1 MNMSLG
7 IGARGSEQHP
17 LRFADYFV
25 ICGLDKDSG
34 LEPDKYFGDSLQC
47 TPLDRAYE
55 GKVLGHYPDSVPW
68 NPFDDHAVCMLCLP
82 SGLRFRTQKHSVEP
96 TFHSFVLT
104 KQDGHRTYGF
114 SLVFYEECRNRK
126 ICIAMHTLQ
135 AMHITELSSGQNGTP
150 PTVRKGQDGHNTR
163 SLPRHFKLSAHSPSA
178 ALGYYDYTKDKL
190 LVTKSISLLCQQ
202 PYLYAAK
209 TFLTNLYKCYLFKNR
224 EDLDEMN
231 LENETSDEIVA
242 RCVPRHPGPGLSLE
256 SYVYNLLHNI
266 PVPLPGKSLKF
277 YVPNDEPAK
286 SPLELVIHQPS
297 PMLELPMLDYPL
309 KDVFTWLGADCLIQL
324 FTCVLLENQVLLRS
338 SDFHK
343 LMAVSECITALLFPF
358 SWQHVYVPILP
369 ASLHHFLDAPV
380 PFIMGLH
387 AHSEGGV
394 LKIASEA
401 NLCYVDIDKQSS
413 QFPEELPV
421 FPHKMQFIT
430 EIRALLNKYKVP
442 HSGKT
447 DNMVINYYNGDIMTS
462 SLTLPG
468 SGFHLPR
475 RKHSLHDVLDWDRP
489 EPPSSQ
495 SDNLQRIVD
504 IVKRSVNV
512 DDIDSMEDTTKEK
525 ILTPQEEYQDTL
537 IFNNAIR
544 EIFLNRFVQMFS
556 SYEHFVIQPSQ
567 DKDEWINNRDSMHV
581 FDKATFLSDQPTQH
595 LPFLSRFLETQMF
608 ASLVD
613 SKVMSTWSEL
623 DYNIKVFDQRISA
636 LKKKVGESIIRSM
649 RYEPCTNIADIQ
661 QILEQRLTNVD
672 FETNPPTE
680 ILPHRAAYFR
690 SFPLLDSVVLN
701 KEPTQSSRR
710 EQTQWKYKMKSM
722 DNGKPATPQES
733 QSPRPQTKLSADMS
747 PALIA
752 QANWTFVE
760 KLLKDCKS
768 KTKRMLV
775 EKMGS
780 EAVALGHGGESLSDV
795 EENTL
800 VASLCDL
807 LERVWSHG
815 LQNKQGKSA
824 LWSHL
829 AMYQEAVEC
838 NDATKS
844 IDPNFLSPAK
854 KSPNKFFGMPHRL
867 ISSLRSKSI
876 IAITSYIKDS
886 LNDKPGIGLPQQDL
900 SNLQLETDVSP
911 TRGADKHKSPG
922 DRKSVGPEHL
932 RPLPDSLIFDIRN
945 VQAMTDIKTHIGYA
959 RAWVRLALEKKL
971 LSRHLK
977 TLLSDTALLRSQY
990 KRSAF
995 LRCEEEKE
1003 QFLYHLL
1010 TLNAVDYFCFTNN
1023 YPTTKL
1029 PYRVVIFPSRK
1040 ASAAT
1045 TSANSWIAISGTLCE
1060 TNPVPIPKG
1069 ALEFV
1074 FHHKNLGVLST
1085 LRIGHDNT
1093 GLSPKWMVEH
1103 VVVRNEVTG
1112 HMFKFPCGRW
1122 LGRGIDDGSTERL
1135 LVGALVPR
1143 SIDSEELM
1151 ESCSTP
1157 PRCRSPSIP
1166 RRPILSQVELQHM
1179 LGEAVNAI
1187 VKYHYRRECQ
1197 DGSLTALLC
1206 GEGGLVPSLEQIFL
1220 FGFKNQRI
1228 FGRNFYVWDYLL
1240 RVKEN
1245 FEISLL
1251 EEMDEYS
1258 QRLNRDRRMYSESS
1272 QRFTIL
1278 RCYCHLIDQINM
1290 FSQTLGK
1297 DGKFQLFVCL
1307 AAREKL
1313 LHPMLR
1319 PMSDA
1324 RSTMDMYEESSFLRN
1339 PTLLTFLIH
1348 ILEPLSEF
1356 HIVLEKSLT
1365 HGISSIC

>member
-1 MNMSLG
+1 MNGSLG
-7 IGARGSEQHP
+7 IMRGPEQHP
-17 LRFADYFV
+17 QRFADYFV

-47 TPLDRAYE
+47 TPLDRAYKS
-55 GKVLGHYPDSVPW
+55 KVLGHYPDSVPW
-68 NPFDDHAVCMLCLP
+68 NPFDEHAVCMLCLP
-82 SGLRFRTQKHSVEP
+82 SGLKFRTQKHSVEP

-104 KQDGHRTYGF
+104 KEDGHRTYGF

-126 ICIAMHTLQ
+126 ICAAMQTLQ

-150 PTVRKGQDGHNTR
+150 PTARKGQDGHNTR

-178 ALGYYDYTKDKL
+178 ALGYYDSTKDKL

-202 PYLYAAK
+202 PYLHAAK
-209 TFLTNLYKCYLFKNR
+209 TFLTNLYK
-224 EDLDEMN
+224 
-231 LENETSDEIVA
+231 
-242 RCVPRHPGPGLSLE
+242 CVPRHPGPGLSLE
-256 SYVYNLLHNI
+256 SYVYNLLYNV

-277 YVPNDEPAK
+277 FVPNDEPAK
-286 SPLELVIHQPS
+286 SPLELVIHQPTPS
-297 PMLELPMLDYPL
+297 QELPMLDYPL
-309 KDVFTWLGADCLIQL
+309 KDMFTWLGADCVIQL

-343 LMAVSECITALLFPF
+343 LMVVSECITALLFPF

-369 ASLHHFLDAPV
+369 ASLYHFLDAPV

-387 AHSEGGV
+387 AQSEGGV

-421 FPHKMQFIT
+421 FPYKMQFID
-430 EIRALLNKYKVP
+430 EIRTLLNKYKVP
-442 HSGKT
+442 LTGKT
-447 DNMVINYYNGDIMTS
+447 DNMVINHYNGDIMTS

-475 RKHSLHDVLDWDRP
+475 RKHSLHDVLDWDRS
-489 EPPSSQ
+489 EPTAQ
-495 SDNLQRIVD
+495 SDTLQRIVD
-504 IVKRSVNV
+504 IVKRTGVNV
-512 DDIDSMEDTTKEK
+512 EDIDSVEDNVKERV
-525 ILTPQEEYQDTL
+525 LSPQEEYQETL
-537 IFNNAIR
+537 MFNNAIR
-544 EIFLNRFVQMFS
+544 EIFLNRFVQIFS

-567 DKDEWINNRDSMHV
+567 DKDEWLNNRDSMHV

-623 DYNIKVFDQRISA
+623 DFNIRVFDQRISF
-636 LKKKVGESIIRSM
+636 LRKKIGEGIIRST
-649 RYEPCTNIADIQ
+649 RYESCTSIEESQ
-661 QILEQRLTNVD
+661 KILEQRLTNVD

-690 SFPLLDSVVLN
+690 SFPLLDSVALN
-701 KEPTQSSRR
+701 KEPAQSRR
-710 EQTQWKYKMKSM
+710 GQTQWKYKMKSIES
-722 DNGKPATPQES
+722 NGKNQVPQET

-829 AMYQEAVEC
+829 TMYQALKVEEC
-838 NDATKS
+838 NDPNKPLDS
-844 IDPNFLSPAK
+844 NFLCPALSWCVERKRFDSK
-854 KSPNKFFGMPHRL
+854 KSPNKFFGLPERL
-867 ISSLRSKSI
+867 ISSLKGKNI
-876 IAITSYIKDS
+876 FEIASYIKENFNVTD
-886 LNDKPGIGLPQQDL
+886 LP
-900 SNLQLETDVSP
+900 NLALEIDSP
-911 TRGADKHKSPG
+911 TRGTDKHKSPG
-922 DRKSVGPEHL
+922 DKKVGPEQL
-932 RPLPDSLIFDIRN
+932 SLLFDIRN

-959 RAWVRLALEKKL
+959 RAWVRLALEKKF
-971 LSRHLK
+971 LSRHLR
-977 TLLSDTALLRSQY
+977 TLLSDNRLLRSQY

-1093 GLSPKWMVEH
+1093 GLSPKWMVEY
-1103 VVVRNEVTG
+1103 VVIRNEVTG
-1112 HMFKFPCGRW
+1112 HTFKFPCGRW
-1122 LGRGIDDGSTERL
+1122 LGKGIDDGSTERL

-1143 SIDSEELM
+1143 NIEELV

-1179 LGEAVNAI
+1179 LGESVNAI
-1187 VKYHYRRECQ
+1187 VKFHYRRECQ

-1206 GEGGLVPSLEQIFL
+1206 GESGLVPSLEQIFL

-1228 FGRNFYVWDYLL
+1228 FGKNFYVWDYLL

-1251 EEMDEYS
+1251 EQMDEYS
-1258 QRLNRDRRMYSESS
+1258 QRLNRDRRIHAENN
-1272 QRFTIL
+1272 QRFATL

-1297 DGKFQLFVCL
+1297 DGKFQLFICL
-1307 AAREKL
+1307 AAREQL
-1313 LHPMLR
+1313 LHSMLR
-1319 PMSDA
+1319 PMSEA
-1324 RSTMDMYEESSFLRN
+1324 RSTADMYEETSFLRN
-1339 PTLLTFLIH
+1339 STLLNFLVH

>member
-1 MNMSLG
+1 MNGSLG
-7 IGARGSEQHP
+7 IMRGPEQHP
-17 LRFADYFV
+17 QRFADYFV

-47 TPLDRAYE
+47 TPLDRAYKS
-55 GKVLGHYPDSVPW
+55 KVLGHYPDSVPW
-68 NPFDDHAVCMLCLP
+68 NPFDEHAVCMLCLP

-104 KQDGHRTYGF
+104 KEDGHRTYGF

-126 ICIAMHTLQ
+126 ICAAMQTLQ

-150 PTVRKGQDGHNTR
+150 PTARKGQDGHNTR
-163 SLPRHFKLSAHSPSA
+163 SLPRHFKLSAHSPGA
-178 ALGYYDYTKDKL
+178 ALGYYDSTKDKL

-202 PYLYAAK
+202 PYLHAAK
-209 TFLTNLYKCYLFKNR
+209 TFLTNLYK
-224 EDLDEMN
+224 
-231 LENETSDEIVA
+231 
-242 RCVPRHPGPGLSLE
+242 CVPRHPGPGLSLE
-256 SYVYNLLHNI
+256 SYVYNLLYNV

-277 YVPNDEPAK
+277 FIPNDEPAK
-286 SPLELVIHQPS
+286 SPLELVIHQPTPS
-297 PMLELPMLDYPL
+297 QELQMLDYPL
-309 KDVFTWLGADCLIQL
+309 KDIFTWLGADCVIQL

-343 LMAVSECITALLFPF
+343 LMVVSECITALLFPF

-387 AHSEGGV
+387 AQSEGGV

-421 FPHKMQFIT
+421 FPHKMQFIA

-442 HSGKT
+442 HAGKT
-447 DNMVINYYNGDIMTS
+447 DNTVINHYNGDIMTS

-468 SGFHLPR
+468 SGCHLPR
-475 RKHSLHDVLDWDRP
+475 RKHSLHDVLDWNRP
-489 EPPSSQ
+489 EPTPQ
-495 SDNLQRIVD
+495 SDTLQRIVD
-504 IVKRSVNV
+504 IAKRTGVNV
-512 DDIDSMEDTTKEK
+512 EDIDSVEDNVKEQ
-525 ILTPQEEYQDTL
+525 ILSPQEEYQEML
-537 IFNNAIR
+537 MFNNAIR
-544 EIFLNRFVQMFS
+544 EIFLNRFVQIFS
-556 SYEHFVIQPSQ
+556 NYEHFVIQPSQ
-567 DKDEWINNRDSMHV
+567 DKDEWLNNRDSMHV

-623 DYNIKVFDQRISA
+623 DFNTRVFDQRIS
-636 LKKKVGESIIRSM
+636 LLRKKVGEGIVRST
-649 RYEPCTNIADIQ
+649 RYEPCTSIEESQ
-661 QILEQRLTNVD
+661 KVLEQRLTNVD

-680 ILPHRAAYFR
+680 IVPHRAAYFR
-690 SFPLLDSVVLN
+690 SFPLLDSVALN
-701 KEPTQSSRR
+701 KEPTQSILRSRR
-710 EQTQWKYKMKSM
+710 GQTQWKYKMKSM
-722 DNGKPATPQES
+722 ESNGKTSVPQET

-829 AMYQEAVEC
+829 AMYQEEEC
-838 NDATKS
+838 NDPSKP
-844 IDPNFLSPAK
+844 IDPNFLSPALAWCVLRK
-854 KSPNKFFGMPHRL
+854 RLDYLPNL
-867 ISSLRSKSI
+867 
-876 IAITSYIKDS
+876 A
-886 LNDKPGIGLPQQDL
+886 
-900 SNLQLETDVSP
+900 LEIDSP
-911 TRGADKHKSPG
+911 TRGTDKHKSPG
-922 DRKSVGPEHL
+922 DRKIGPEHL
-932 RPLPDSLIFDIRN
+932 RPLPNSLLFDIRN

-977 TLLSDTALLRSQY
+977 TLLSDTRLLRSQY

-1112 HMFKFPCGRW
+1112 HTFKFPCGRW

-1143 SIDSEELM
+1143 NIDSEELV

-1166 RRPILSQVELQHM
+1166 RRPIVSQVELQHM
-1179 LGEAVNAI
+1179 LGESVNAI
-1187 VKYHYRRECQ
+1187 VKFHYRRECQ

-1228 FGRNFYVWDYLL
+1228 FGKNFYVWDYLL

-1258 QRLNRDRRMYSESS
+1258 QRLNKDRRIHVENN
-1272 QRFTIL
+1272 QRFTTL
-1278 RCYCHLIDQINM
+1278 RCYCHLIDQINL

-1297 DGKFQLFVCL
+1297 DGKFQLFICL
-1307 AAREKL
+1307 AAREQL
-1313 LHPMLR
+1313 LHSMLR
-1319 PMSDA
+1319 PMSEA
-1324 RSTMDMYEESSFLRN
+1324 RSTADMYEETSFLRN
-1339 PTLLTFLIH
+1339 TTLLNFLIH

>member
-1 MNMSLG
+1 MNGSLG
-7 IGARGSEQHP
+7 IMRGPEQHP
-17 LRFADYFV
+17 QRFADYFV

-47 TPLDRAYE
+47 TPLDRAYKS
-55 GKVLGHYPDSVPW
+55 KVLGHYPDSVPW
-68 NPFDDHAVCMLCLP
+68 NPFDEHAVCMLCLP

-104 KQDGHRTYGF
+104 KEDGHRTYGF

-126 ICIAMHTLQ
+126 ICAAMQTLQ

-150 PTVRKGQDGHNTR
+150 PTARKGQDGHNTR
-163 SLPRHFKLSAHSPSA
+163 SLPRHFKLSAHSPGA
-178 ALGYYDYTKDKL
+178 ALGYYDSTKDKL

-202 PYLYAAK
+202 PYLHAAK
-209 TFLTNLYKCYLFKNR
+209 TFLTNLYK
-224 EDLDEMN
+224 
-231 LENETSDEIVA
+231 
-242 RCVPRHPGPGLSLE
+242 CVPRHPGPGLSLE
-256 SYVYNLLHNI
+256 SYVYNLLYNV

-277 YVPNDEPAK
+277 FIPNDEPAK
-286 SPLELVIHQPS
+286 SPLELVIHQPTPS
-297 PMLELPMLDYPL
+297 QELQMLDYPL
-309 KDVFTWLGADCLIQL
+309 KDIFTWLGADCVIQL

-343 LMAVSECITALLFPF
+343 LMVVSECITALLFPF

-387 AHSEGGV
+387 AQSEGGV

-421 FPHKMQFIT
+421 FPHKMQFIA

-442 HSGKT
+442 HAGKT
-447 DNMVINYYNGDIMTS
+447 DNTVINHYNGDIMTS

-468 SGFHLPR
+468 SGCHLPR
-475 RKHSLHDVLDWDRP
+475 RKHSLHDVLDWNRP
-489 EPPSSQ
+489 EPTSQ
-495 SDNLQRIVD
+495 SDTLQRIVD
-504 IVKRSVNV
+504 IAKRTVNV
-512 DDIDSMEDTTKEK
+512 EDIDSVEDNVKEQ
-525 ILTPQEEYQDTL
+525 ILSPQEEYQEML
-537 IFNNAIR
+537 MFNNAIR
-544 EIFLNRFVQMFS
+544 EIFLNRFVQIFS
-556 SYEHFVIQPSQ
+556 NYEHFVIQPSQ
-567 DKDEWINNRDSMHV
+567 DKDEWLNNRDSMHV

-623 DYNIKVFDQRISA
+623 DFNTRVFDQRIS
-636 LKKKVGESIIRSM
+636 LLRKKVGEGIVRST
-649 RYEPCTNIADIQ
+649 RYEPCTSIEESQ
-661 QILEQRLTNVD
+661 KVLEQRLTNVD

-680 ILPHRAAYFR
+680 IVPHRAAYFR
-690 SFPLLDSVVLN
+690 SFPLLDSVALN

-710 EQTQWKYKMKSM
+710 GQTQWKYKMKSM
-722 DNGKPATPQES
+722 ESNGKTPVPQET

-829 AMYQEAVEC
+829 AMYQEEEC
-838 NDATKS
+838 NDPSKP

-854 KSPNKFFGMPHRL
+854 KSPSSFFGLPERL
-867 ISSLRSKSI
+867 ISSLKGKNI
-876 IAITSYIKDS
+876 FEIASYIKENF
-886 LNDKPGIGLPQQDL
+886 NDLP
-900 SNLQLETDVSP
+900 NLALEIDSP
-911 TRGADKHKSPG
+911 TRGTDKHKSPG
-922 DRKSVGPEHL
+922 DRKIGPEHL
-932 RPLPDSLIFDIRN
+932 RPLPNSLLFDIRN

-977 TLLSDTALLRSQY
+977 TLLSDTRLLSQY

-1112 HMFKFPCGRW
+1112 HTFKFPCGRW

-1143 SIDSEELM
+1143 NIDSEELV

-1166 RRPILSQVELQHM
+1166 RRPIVSQVELQHM
-1179 LGEAVNAI
+1179 LGESVNAI
-1187 VKYHYRRECQ
+1187 VKFHYRRECQ

-1228 FGRNFYVWDYLL
+1228 FGKNFYVWDYLL

-1258 QRLNRDRRMYSESS
+1258 QRLNRDRRIHAENN
-1272 QRFTIL
+1272 QRFTTL
-1278 RCYCHLIDQINM
+1278 RCYCHLIDQINL

-1297 DGKFQLFVCL
+1297 DGKFQLFICL
-1307 AAREKL
+1307 AAREQL
-1313 LHPMLR
+1313 LHSMLR
-1319 PMSDA
+1319 PMSEA
-1324 RSTMDMYEESSFLRN
+1324 RSTADMYEETSFLRN
-1339 PTLLTFLIH
+1339 TTLLNFLIH

>member
-1 MNMSLG
+1 MNGSLG
-7 IGARGSEQHP
+7 IMRGPEQHP
-17 LRFADYFV
+17 QRFADYFV

-47 TPLDRAYE
+47 TPLDRAYKS
-55 GKVLGHYPDSVPW
+55 KVLGHYPDSVPW
-68 NPFDDHAVCMLCLP
+68 NPFDEHAVCMLCLP

-104 KQDGHRTYGF
+104 KEDGHRTYGF

-126 ICIAMHTLQ
+126 ICAAMQTLQ

-150 PTVRKGQDGHNTR
+150 PTARKGQDGHNTR
-163 SLPRHFKLSAHSPSA
+163 SLPRHFKLSAHSPGA
-178 ALGYYDYTKDKL
+178 ALGYYDSTKDKL

-202 PYLYAAK
+202 PYLHAAK
-209 TFLTNLYKCYLFKNR
+209 TFLTNLYK
-224 EDLDEMN
+224 
-231 LENETSDEIVA
+231 
-242 RCVPRHPGPGLSLE
+242 CVPRHPGPGLSLE
-256 SYVYNLLHNI
+256 SYVYNLLYNV

-277 YVPNDEPAK
+277 FIPNDEPAK
-286 SPLELVIHQPS
+286 SPLELVIHQPTPS
-297 PMLELPMLDYPL
+297 QELQMLDYPL
-309 KDVFTWLGADCLIQL
+309 KDIFTWLGADCVIQL

-343 LMAVSECITALLFPF
+343 LMVVSECITALLFPF

-387 AHSEGGV
+387 AQSEGGV

-421 FPHKMQFIT
+421 FPHKMQFIA

-442 HSGKT
+442 HAGKT
-447 DNMVINYYNGDIMTS
+447 DNTVINHYNGDIMTS

-468 SGFHLPR
+468 SGCHLPR
-475 RKHSLHDVLDWDRP
+475 RKHSLHDVLDWNRP
-489 EPPSSQ
+489 EPTSQ
-495 SDNLQRIVD
+495 SDTLQRIVD
-504 IVKRSVNV
+504 IAKRTVNV
-512 DDIDSMEDTTKEK
+512 EDIDSVEDNVKEQ
-525 ILTPQEEYQDTL
+525 ILSPQEEYQEML
-537 IFNNAIR
+537 MFNNAIR
-544 EIFLNRFVQMFS
+544 EIFLNRFVQIFS
-556 SYEHFVIQPSQ
+556 NYEHFVIQPSQ
-567 DKDEWINNRDSMHV
+567 DKDEWLNNRDSMHV

-623 DYNIKVFDQRISA
+623 DFNTRVFDQRIS
-636 LKKKVGESIIRSM
+636 LLRKKVGEGIVRST
-649 RYEPCTNIADIQ
+649 RYEPCTSIEESQ
-661 QILEQRLTNVD
+661 KVLEQRLTNVD

-680 ILPHRAAYFR
+680 IVPHRAAYFR
-690 SFPLLDSVVLN
+690 SFPLLDSVALN
-701 KEPTQSSRR
+701 KEPTQSILRSRR
-710 EQTQWKYKMKSM
+710 GQTQWKYKMKSM
-722 DNGKPATPQES
+722 ESNGKTPVPQET

-829 AMYQEAVEC
+829 AMYQEEEC
-838 NDATKS
+838 NDPSKP

-854 KSPNKFFGMPHRL
+854 KSPSSFFGLPERL
-867 ISSLRSKSI
+867 ISSLKGKNI
-876 IAITSYIKDS
+876 FEIASYIKENF
-886 LNDKPGIGLPQQDL
+886 NDLP
-900 SNLQLETDVSP
+900 NLALEIDSP
-911 TRGADKHKSPG
+911 TRGTDKHKSPG
-922 DRKSVGPEHL
+922 DRKIGPEHL
-932 RPLPDSLIFDIRN
+932 RPLPNSLLFDIRN

-977 TLLSDTALLRSQY
+977 TLLSDTRLLRSQY

-1112 HMFKFPCGRW
+1112 HTFKFPCGRW

-1143 SIDSEELM
+1143 NIDSEELV

-1166 RRPILSQVELQHM
+1166 RRPIVSQVELQHM
-1179 LGEAVNAI
+1179 LGESVNAI
-1187 VKYHYRRECQ
+1187 VKFHYRRECQ

-1228 FGRNFYVWDYLL
+1228 FGKNFYVWDYLL

-1258 QRLNRDRRMYSESS
+1258 QRLNRDRRIHAENN
-1272 QRFTIL
+1272 QRFTTL
-1278 RCYCHLIDQINM
+1278 RCYCHLIDQINL

-1297 DGKFQLFVCL
+1297 DGKFQLFICL
-1307 AAREKL
+1307 AAREQL
-1313 LHPMLR
+1313 LHSMLR
-1319 PMSDA
+1319 PMSEA
-1324 RSTMDMYEESSFLRN
+1324 RSTADMYEETSFLRN
-1339 PTLLTFLIH
+1339 TTLLNFLIH

>member
-1 MNMSLG
+1 MNGSLDM
-7 IGARGSEQHP
+7 IRGPEQHP
-17 LRFADYFV
+17 SRFADYFV
-25 ICGLDKDSG
+25 ICGLDQDSG
-34 LEPDKYFGDSLQC
+34 LEPDRFFGDSLQS
-47 TPLDRAYE
+47 TPLDRAYK
-55 GKVLGHYPDSVPW
+55 GTVLGHYPDSVPW
-68 NPFDDHAVCMLCLP
+68 NHFDKHAVCMLCLP
-82 SGLRFRTQKHSVEP
+82 SGLRFRTQKHSIEP
-96 TFHSFVLT
+96 SFHSFVLT
-104 KQDGHRTYGF
+104 KEDGHRTYGF
-114 SLVFYEECRNRK
+114 SLLFYEECRNKK
-126 ICIAMHTLQ
+126 ICHAMQTLQ
-135 AMHITELSSGQNGTP
+135 SMHITELSSGQNGTP
-150 PTVRKGQDGHNTR
+150 PIPRRGQDGHNTR
-163 SLPRHFKLSAHSPSA
+163 SLPRHFKLSAHSPGA

-202 PYLYAAK
+202 PYLHAAR
-209 TFLTNLYKCYLFKNR
+209 TFLTNLYK
-224 EDLDEMN
+224 
-231 LENETSDEIVA
+231 
-242 RCVPRHPGPGLSLE
+242 CVPRHPGPGLSLE
-256 SYVYNLLHNI
+256 SYVYNLLYNVPI
-266 PVPLPGKSLKF
+266 PLPGKSLKF
-277 YVPNDEPAK
+277 FVPNDEPAK
-286 SPLELVIHQPS
+286 VPLELVIHQPTL
-297 PMLELPMLDYPL
+297 PEELPMLDYPL
-309 KDVFTWLGADCLIQL
+309 KDVFSWLGVDCVIQL
-324 FTCVLLENQVLLRS
+324 FTCLLLENQVLLRS
-338 SDFHK
+338 ADFQK
-343 LMAVSECITALLFPF
+343 LMVVSECITALLFPF

-380 PFIMGLH
+380 PFVMGLH
-387 AHSEGGV
+387 AQSEGGN

-401 NLCYVDIDKQSS
+401 NLCYVDIDKQSI
-413 QFPEELPV
+413 QLPEELPV
-421 FPHKMQFIT
+421 FPHRLQFIT
-430 EIRALLNKYKVP
+430 EIRDLLNKFKVP
-442 HSGKT
+442 HPDKT
-447 DNMVINYYNGDIMTS
+447 DNMAINYFNGDIMTS

-468 SGFHLPR
+468 SGFHHPR

-489 EPPSSQ
+489 DPEPHSET
-495 SDNLQRIVD
+495 LQRIVD
-504 IVKRSVNV
+504 IVKRTGVNLG
-512 DDIDSMEDTTKEK
+512 DIDSVDKTTKEK
-525 ILTPQEEYQDTL
+525 ILTAQEEYHDTL
-537 IFNNAIR
+537 IFNNALR
-544 EIFLNRFVQMFS
+544 EIFLNRFVQIFS

-567 DKDEWINNRDSMHV
+567 DKEEWLCNRDSMHV
-581 FDKATFLSDQPTQH
+581 FDKATFLSDQPAQH
-595 LPFLSRFLETQMF
+595 LPFLSRFLESQMF

-613 SKVMSTWSEL
+613 NKVLAAWSEL
-623 DYNIKVFDQRISA
+623 DPNIRVFDQRISQ
-636 LKKKVGESIIRSM
+636 LKQKVGEGIVRSPC
-649 RYEPCTNIADIQ
+649 YEACQAITATQ
-661 QILEQRLTNVD
+661 KLLEQRLNNV
-672 FETNPPTE
+672 ELEAVPPTE

-690 SFPLLDSVVLN
+690 SFPLLDGVALN

-710 EQTQWKYKMKSM
+710 GQKQWKYKMKMIEAS
-722 DNGKPATPQES
+722 GKLQTPQES
-733 QSPRPQTKLSADMS
+733 QSPRPQTKFSTDMS

-780 EAVALGHGGESLSDV
+780 EAVALGHGGEFLSDV

-829 AMYQEAVEC
+829 TTYQELDEC

-844 IDPNFLSPAK
+844 IDPNFLTPDIVE
-854 KSPNKFFGMPHRL
+854 KSSNKFFGFPDL
-867 ISSLRSKSI
+867 LVSSIKSSNI
-876 IAITSYIKDS
+876 FEIASYLKE
-886 LNDKPGIGLPQQDL
+886 NFNDL
-900 SNLQLETDVSP
+900 SNLALETEVSP
-911 TRGADKHKSPG
+911 TRGRERHKSSG
-922 DRKSVGPEHL
+922 ERKSVGPEHL

-977 TLLSDTALLRSQY
+977 TLLSDTALVRSQY

-1045 TSANSWIAISGTLCE
+1045 TTANSWVAISGTLCE
-1060 TNPVPIPKG
+1060 TNPVSIPKG

-1074 FHHKNLGVLST
+1074 FHHRNLGVLST

-1103 VVVRNEVTG
+1103 IVVRNEVTG
-1112 HMFKFPCGRW
+1112 HTFKFPCGRW
-1122 LGRGIDDGSTERL
+1122 LGKGIDDGSTERL
-1135 LVGALVPR
+1135 LVGALVPK
-1143 SIDSEELM
+1143 SIDNEELV

-1166 RRPILSQVELQHM
+1166 RRITLTHIELQHM

-1187 VKYHYRRECQ
+1187 VKFHYRREPQ

-1206 GEGGLVPSLEQIFL
+1206 GESGLVPSLEQTFL
-1220 FGFKNQRI
+1220 FGFKSQRL
-1228 FGRNFYVWDYLL
+1228 FGKNLYVWDYFV

-1258 QRLNRDRRMYSESS
+1258 QRLSRDRRALTENN
-1272 QRFTIL
+1272 QRFNIL
-1278 RCYCHLIDQINM
+1278 RSYCHLIDQINTC
-1290 FSQTLGK
+1290 SQALGK
-1297 DGKFQLFVCL
+1297 DGKFQLFICL
-1307 AAREKL
+1307 GAREHL
-1313 LHPMLR
+1313 LHRMLS
-1319 PMSDA
+1319 PMSEA
-1324 RSTMDMYEESSFLRN
+1324 RSTVDMYEEISFLRS
-1339 PTLLTFLIH
+1339 PQLLTFLIQ
-1348 ILEPLSEF
+1348 ILEPLDEF

-1365 HGISSIC
+1365 QGISSIC

>member
-1 MNMSLG
+1 MNGSLG
-7 IGARGSEQHP
+7 IMRGPEQHP
-17 LRFADYFV
+17 QRFADYFV

-47 TPLDRAYE
+47 TPLDRAYKS
-55 GKVLGHYPDSVPW
+55 KVLGHYPDSVPW
-68 NPFDDHAVCMLCLP
+68 NPFDEHAVCMLCLP

-104 KQDGHRTYGF
+104 KEDGHRTYGF

-126 ICIAMHTLQ
+126 ICAAMQTLQ

-150 PTVRKGQDGHNTR
+150 PTARKGQDGHNTR
-163 SLPRHFKLSAHSPSA
+163 SLPRHFKLSAHSPGA
-178 ALGYYDYTKDKL
+178 ALGYYDSTKDKL

-202 PYLYAAK
+202 PYLHAAK
-209 TFLTNLYKCYLFKNR
+209 TFLTNLYK
-224 EDLDEMN
+224 
-231 LENETSDEIVA
+231 
-242 RCVPRHPGPGLSLE
+242 CVPRHPGPGLSLE
-256 SYVYNLLHNI
+256 SYVYNLLYNV

-277 YVPNDEPAK
+277 FIPNDEPAK
-286 SPLELVIHQPS
+286 SPLELVIHQPTPS
-297 PMLELPMLDYPL
+297 QELQMLDYPL
-309 KDVFTWLGADCLIQL
+309 KDIFTWLGADCVIQL

-343 LMAVSECITALLFPF
+343 LMVVSECITALLFPF

-387 AHSEGGV
+387 AQSEGGV

-421 FPHKMQFIT
+421 FPHKMQFIA

-442 HSGKT
+442 HTGKT
-447 DNMVINYYNGDIMTS
+447 DNTVINHYNGDIMTS

-468 SGFHLPR
+468 SGCHLPR
-475 RKHSLHDVLDWDRP
+475 RKHSLHDVLDWNRP
-489 EPPSSQ
+489 ETTPQ
-495 SDNLQRIVD
+495 SDTLQRIVD
-504 IVKRSVNV
+504 IAKRTGVNV
-512 DDIDSMEDTTKEK
+512 EDIDSVEDNVKEQ
-525 ILTPQEEYQDTL
+525 ILSPQEEYQEML
-537 IFNNAIR
+537 MFNNAIR
-544 EIFLNRFVQMFS
+544 EIFLNRFVQIFS
-556 SYEHFVIQPSQ
+556 NYEHFVIQPSQ
-567 DKDEWINNRDSMHV
+567 DKDEWLNNRDSMHV

-623 DYNIKVFDQRISA
+623 DFNTRVFDQRIS
-636 LKKKVGESIIRSM
+636 LLRKKVGEGIVRST
-649 RYEPCTNIADIQ
+649 RYEPCTSIEESQ
-661 QILEQRLTNVD
+661 KVLEQRLTNVD

-680 ILPHRAAYFR
+680 IVPHRAAYFR
-690 SFPLLDSVVLN
+690 SFPLLDSVALN

-710 EQTQWKYKMKSM
+710 GQTQWKYKMKSM
-722 DNGKPATPQES
+722 EPNGKTPVPQET

-829 AMYQEAVEC
+829 AMYQEEEC
-838 NDATKS
+838 NDPSKP

-854 KSPNKFFGMPHRL
+854 KSPSSFFGLPERL
-867 ISSLRSKSI
+867 ISSLKGKNI
-876 IAITSYIKDS
+876 FEIASYIKENF
-886 LNDKPGIGLPQQDL
+886 NDLP
-900 SNLQLETDVSP
+900 NLALEIDSP
-911 TRGADKHKSPG
+911 TRGTDKHKSPG
-922 DRKSVGPEHL
+922 DRKIGPEHL
-932 RPLPDSLIFDIRN
+932 RPLPNSLLFDIRN

-977 TLLSDTALLRSQY
+977 TLLSDTRLLRSQY

-1112 HMFKFPCGRW
+1112 HTFKFPCGRW

-1143 SIDSEELM
+1143 NIDSEELV

-1166 RRPILSQVELQHM
+1166 RRPIVSQVELQHM
-1179 LGEAVNAI
+1179 LGESVNAI
-1187 VKYHYRRECQ
+1187 VKFHYRRECQ

-1228 FGRNFYVWDYLL
+1228 FGKNFYVWDYLL

-1258 QRLNRDRRMYSESS
+1258 QRLNKDRRIHVENN
-1272 QRFTIL
+1272 QRFTTL
-1278 RCYCHLIDQINM
+1278 RCYCHLIDQINL

-1297 DGKFQLFVCL
+1297 DGKFQLFICL
-1307 AAREKL
+1307 AAREQL
-1313 LHPMLR
+1313 LHSMLR
-1319 PMSDA
+1319 PMSEA
-1324 RSTMDMYEESSFLRN
+1324 RSTADMYEETSFLRN
-1339 PTLLTFLIH
+1339 TTLLNFLIH

>member
-1 MNMSLG
+1 MNGSLG
-7 IGARGSEQHP
+7 ITRGPEQHP
-17 LRFADYFV
+17 QRFADYFV

-34 LEPDKYFGDSLQC
+34 LEPDRYFGDSLQC
-47 TPLDRAYE
+47 TPLDRAYKS
-55 GKVLGHYPDSVPW
+55 KVLGHYPDSVPW
-68 NPFDDHAVCMLCLP
+68 NPFDEHAVCMLCLP

-104 KQDGHRTYGF
+104 KEDGHRTYGF

-126 ICIAMHTLQ
+126 ICAAMQTLQ

-150 PTVRKGQDGHNTR
+150 PTARKGQDAHNTR

-178 ALGYYDYTKDKL
+178 ALGYYDSTKDKL

-202 PYLYAAK
+202 PYLHAAK
-209 TFLTNLYKCYLFKNR
+209 MFLTNLYK
-224 EDLDEMN
+224 
-231 LENETSDEIVA
+231 
-242 RCVPRHPGPGLSLE
+242 CVPRHPGPGLSLE
-256 SYVYNLLHNI
+256 SYVYSLLYNV

-277 YVPNDEPAK
+277 FVPNDEPAK
-286 SPLELVIHQPS
+286 LPLELVIHQPS
-297 PMLELPMLDYPL
+297 PSLDLPMLDYPL

-338 SDFHK
+338 ADFHK
-343 LMAVSECITALLFPF
+343 LMVVSECITALLFPF

-387 AHSEGGV
+387 AHNEGGA

-430 EIRALLNKYKVP
+430 ELRALLNKYKIP

-489 EPPSSQ
+489 EPGSQ

-504 IVKRSVNV
+504 IVKRTVDV
-512 DDIDSMEDTTKEK
+512 DDIDSTEDTTDK

-567 DKDEWINNRDSMHV
+567 DKDEWITNRDSMHV

-623 DYNIKVFDQRISA
+623 DCNIKVFDQRISA
-636 LKKKVGESIIRSM
+636 LKKKIGESIIRSM
-649 RYEPCTNIADIQ
+649 RYEPCTTIIDTQ
-661 QILEQRLTNVD
+661 QILEQRLINID

-690 SFPLLDSVVLN
+690 SFPLLDNIVLN
-701 KEPTQSSRR
+701 KEPAQSILRSRR
-710 EQTQWKYKMKSM
+710 GQTQWKYKMKSI
-722 DNGKPATPQES
+722 DTNGKPVTPQES

-829 AMYQEAVEC
+829 TMYQESEEC
-838 NDATKS
+838 NDTTKS
-844 IDPNFLSPAK
+844 IDPNFLSPALAWSVLRK
-854 KSPNKFFGMPHRL
+854 RL
-867 ISSLRSKSI
+867 D
-876 IAITSYIKDS
+876 Y
-886 LNDKPGIGLPQQDL
+886 L

-911 TRGADKHKSPG
+911 TRGTDKHKSPG
-922 DRKSVGPEHL
+922 ERKTVGPEHL
-932 RPLPDSLIFDIRN
+932 RPLPESLIFDIRN

-977 TLLSDTALLRSQY
+977 TLLSETALLRSQY

-1074 FHHKNLGVLST
+1074 FQHKNLGVLST

-1143 SIDSEELM
+1143 SIDSEELV

-1228 FGRNFYVWDYLL
+1228 FGRNFYVWDYFL

-1297 DGKFQLFVCL
+1297 DGKFQLFICL
-1307 AAREKL
+1307 AVREQL

-1324 RSTMDMYEESSFLRN
+1324 RSTADMYEENSFLRN

>member
-1 MNMSLG
+1 MNGSLG
-7 IGARGSEQHP
+7 ITRGPEQHP
-17 LRFADYFV
+17 QRFADYFV

-47 TPLDRAYE
+47 TPLDRAYKS
-55 GKVLGHYPDSVPW
+55 KVLGHYPDSVPW
-68 NPFDDHAVCMLCLP
+68 NPFDEHAVCMLCLP

-104 KQDGHRTYGF
+104 KEDGHRTYGF

-126 ICIAMHTLQ
+126 ICAAMQTLQ

-163 SLPRHFKLSAHSPSA
+163 SLPRHFKLSAHSPGA
-178 ALGYYDYTKDKL
+178 ALGYYDSTKDKL

-202 PYLYAAK
+202 PYLHAAK
-209 TFLTNLYKCYLFKNR
+209 TFLTNLYK
-224 EDLDEMN
+224 
-231 LENETSDEIVA
+231 
-242 RCVPRHPGPGLSLE
+242 CVPRHPGPGLSLE
-256 SYVYNLLHNI
+256 SYVYNLLYNI

-277 YVPNDEPAK
+277 FIPNDEPAK

-297 PMLELPMLDYPL
+297 PSLELPMLDYPL

-338 SDFHK
+338 ADFHK
-343 LMAVSECITALLFPF
+343 LMVVSECITALLFPF

-421 FPHKMQFIT
+421 FPHKMQFIA
-430 EIRALLNKYKVP
+430 EIRALLNKYKIP

-468 SGFHLPR
+468 SGFHIPR
-475 RKHSLHDVLDWDRP
+475 RKYSLHDVLDWDRP
-489 EPPSSQ
+489 EPGPQ

-504 IVKRSVNV
+504 IVKRTVNM
-512 DDIDSMEDTTKEK
+512 DDIDPVEDGQYTADK
-525 ILTPQEEYQDTL
+525 ILTPQEEYQETL
-537 IFNNAIR
+537 VFNNAIR

-623 DYNIKVFDQRISA
+623 DCNIKVFDQRISA

-649 RYEPCTNIADIQ
+649 RYEPCTSITDTQ
-661 QILEQRLTNVD
+661 QILEQRLTNID

-680 ILPHRAAYFR
+680 IVPHRAAYFR
-690 SFPLLDSVVLN
+690 SFPLLDNVALN
-701 KEPTQSSRR
+701 KEPAQSILRSRR
-710 EQTQWKYKMKSM
+710 GQTQWKYKMKSI
-722 DNGKPATPQES
+722 DTNGKPPTPQES

-829 AMYQEAVEC
+829 TMYQESEEC

-844 IDPNFLSPAK
+844 IDPNFLSP
-854 KSPNKFFGMPHRL
+854 
-867 ISSLRSKSI
+867 
-876 IAITSYIKDS
+876 
-886 LNDKPGIGLPQQDL
+886 DL

-911 TRGADKHKSPG
+911 TRGTDKHKSPG
-922 DRKSVGPEHL
+922 ERKTIGPEHL

-1112 HMFKFPCGRW
+1112 HTFKFPCGRW

-1143 SIDSEELM
+1143 SIDSEELV

-1228 FGRNFYVWDYLL
+1228 FGRNFYVWDYFL

-1245 FEISLL
+1245 FEIFLL
-1251 EEMDEYS
+1251 EEMNQYS
-1258 QRLNRDRRMYSESS
+1258 HRLNPDKKAYTERS

-1278 RCYCHLIDQINM
+1278 RCYCHLMDQINT

-1297 DGKFQLFVCL
+1297 DGKFQLFICL
-1307 AAREKL
+1307 AAREQL

-1319 PMSDA
+1319 PMSDT
-1324 RSTMDMYEESSFLRN
+1324 RSTADMYEENSFLRN

>member
-1 MNMSLG
+1 MNGGNLG
-7 IGARGSEQHP
+7 IPRGPEQHP
-17 LRFADYFV
+17 QRFADYFV

-47 TPLDRAYE
+47 TPLDRAYKS
-55 GKVLGHYPDSVPW
+55 KVLGHYPDSVPW
-68 NPFDDHAVCMLCLP
+68 NPFDEHAVCMLCLP

-104 KQDGHRTYGF
+104 KEDGHRTYGF
-114 SLVFYEECRNRK
+114 SLVFYEECRNRN
-126 ICIAMHTLQ
+126 ICAAMQTLQ

-150 PTVRKGQDGHNTR
+150 PTARKGQEGGHNTR

-178 ALGYYDYTKDKL
+178 ALAYYDSTKDKL

-202 PYLYAAK
+202 PYLHAARM
-209 TFLTNLYKCYLFKNR
+209 FLTNLYK
-224 EDLDEMN
+224 
-231 LENETSDEIVA
+231 
-242 RCVPRHPGPGLSLE
+242 CVPRHPGPGLSLE
-256 SYVYNLLHNI
+256 SYVYNLLYNV
-266 PVPLPGKSLKF
+266 PVPLAGKSLKF
-277 YVPNDEPAK
+277 FIPNDEPAK
-286 SPLELVIHQPS
+286 APLELVIHQPKPS
-297 PMLELPMLDYPL
+297 RELPLLDYPL
-309 KDVFTWLGADCLIQL
+309 KDVFTWLGADCVIQL

-338 SDFHK
+338 SDFNK
-343 LMAVSECITALLFPF
+343 LMVVSECITALLFPF

-387 AHSEGGV
+387 AQSEGGV

-421 FPHKMQFIT
+421 FPHKMQFIA

-442 HSGKT
+442 LTGKT
-447 DNMVINYYNGDIMTS
+447 DNMLVNYVNGDIMTS

-489 EPPSSQ
+489 DSTQ
-495 SDNLQRIVD
+495 QTDAFQRIVD
-504 IVKRSVNV
+504 IVKRTGVNV
-512 DDIDSMEDTTKEK
+512 DDIDPMEDTSDDK
-525 ILTPQEEYQDTL
+525 ILTPQEEYQETL

-544 EIFLNRFVQMFS
+544 EIFLNRFAQMFCC
-556 SYEHFVIQPSQ
+556 YEHFVIQPNQ
-567 DKDEWINNRDSMHV
+567 NKEEWLNNRDSMHV
-581 FDKATFLSDQPTQH
+581 FDKATFLSDQPAQH

-613 SKVMSTWSEL
+613 SKVMSTWNEL
-623 DYNIKVFDQRISA
+623 DYNIKVFDDRITF
-636 LKKKVGESIIRSM
+636 LRKKVGETIIRST
-649 RYEPCTNIADIQ
+649 RYETCTSISETEKV
-661 QILEQRLTNVD
+661 LEQRLTNVD
-672 FETNPPTE
+672 FETNPPIE
-680 ILPHRAAYFR
+680 IVPHRAAYFR
-690 SFPLLDSVVLN
+690 SFPLLDSVALN
-701 KEPTQSSRR
+701 KEPAQSILRSRKG
-710 EQTQWKYKMKSM
+710 QTQWKYKMKSM
-722 DNGKPATPQES
+722 ESNGKTVAPQES

-780 EAVALGHGGESLSDV
+780 EAFALGHAKESLFGV

-807 LERVWSHG
+807 LERIWSHG

-829 AMYQEAVEC
+829 TTYQESEER
-838 NDATKS
+838 NDTNKT
-844 IDPNFLSPAK
+844 DPNFLSP
-854 KSPNKFFGMPHRL
+854 
-867 ISSLRSKSI
+867 
-876 IAITSYIKDS
+876 
-886 LNDKPGIGLPQQDL
+886 DL
-900 SNLQLETDVSP
+900 SNLALETDVSP
-911 TRGADKHKSPG
+911 TRVTDKHKSPG
-922 DRKSVGPEHL
+922 ERRASGPEHL
-932 RPLPDSLIFDIRN
+932 RPLPESLIFDIRN

-977 TLLSDTALLRSQY
+977 TLLSDTELLRGQY

-1045 TSANSWIAISGTLCE
+1045 TSAHSWIAISGTLCE
-1060 TNPVPIPKG
+1060 TNPVPIPKS

-1093 GLSPKWMVEH
+1093 GPSPRWMVEH

-1112 HMFKFPCGRW
+1112 HTFKFPCGRW
-1122 LGRGIDDGSTERL
+1122 LGKGIDDGSTERL
-1135 LVGALVPR
+1135 LVGALVSR
-1143 SIDSEELM
+1143 SIDNEELV

-1166 RRPILSQVELQHM
+1166 RKPMLSLDELQYI

-1187 VKYHYRRECQ
+1187 VKYHYIRECK
-1197 DGSLTALLC
+1197 DNSLTALIC

-1220 FGFKNQRI
+1220 FGFKSQRI
-1228 FGRNFYVWDYLL
+1228 FGKNLYVWDYFLKV
-1240 RVKEN
+1240 RQD
-1245 FEISLL
+1245 FETSL
-1251 EEMDEYS
+1251 MDEM
-1258 QRLNRDRRMYSESS
+1258 NSS
-1272 QRFTIL
+1272 QKLYWNRKMQSDNDMNIRIL
-1278 RCYCHLIDQINM
+1278 RGYCQLIDKINII
-1290 FSQTLGK
+1290 SQNLGK
-1297 DGKFQLFVCL
+1297 DGKFQLFICL
-1307 AAREKL
+1307 AIREQL
-1313 LHPMLR
+1313 LQRMLR
-1319 PMSDA
+1319 PMSLA
-1324 RSTMDMYEESSFLRN
+1324 YSTADMYDEVSFLRN
-1339 PTLLTFLIH
+1339 PSLLSFLIH
-1348 ILEPLSEF
+1348 ILEPLTAF

-1365 HGISSIC
+1365 YGISSIC

>member
-1 MNMSLG
+1 MNGSLG
-7 IGARGSEQHP
+7 IMRGPEQHP
-17 LRFADYFV
+17 QRFADYFV

-47 TPLDRAYE
+47 TPLDRAYKS
-55 GKVLGHYPDSVPW
+55 KVLGHYPDSVPW
-68 NPFDDHAVCMLCLP
+68 NPFDEHAVCMLCLP

-104 KQDGHRTYGF
+104 KEDGHRTYGF

-126 ICIAMHTLQ
+126 ICAAMQTLQ

-150 PTVRKGQDGHNTR
+150 PTARKGQDGHNTR
-163 SLPRHFKLSAHSPSA
+163 SLPRHFKLSAHSPGA
-178 ALGYYDYTKDKL
+178 ALGYYDSTKDKL

-202 PYLYAAK
+202 PYLHAAK
-209 TFLTNLYKCYLFKNR
+209 TFLTNLYK
-224 EDLDEMN
+224 
-231 LENETSDEIVA
+231 
-242 RCVPRHPGPGLSLE
+242 CVPRHPGPGLSLE
-256 SYVYNLLHNI
+256 SYVYNLLYNV

-277 YVPNDEPAK
+277 FIPNDEPAK
-286 SPLELVIHQPS
+286 SPLELVIHQPTPS
-297 PMLELPMLDYPL
+297 QELQMLDYPL
-309 KDVFTWLGADCLIQL
+309 KDIFTWLGADCVIQL

-343 LMAVSECITALLFPF
+343 LMVVSECITALLFPF

-387 AHSEGGV
+387 AQSEGGV

-421 FPHKMQFIT
+421 FPHKMQFIA

-442 HSGKT
+442 HAGKT
-447 DNMVINYYNGDIMTS
+447 DNTVINHYNGDIMTS

-468 SGFHLPR
+468 SGCHLPR
-475 RKHSLHDVLDWDRP
+475 RKHSLHDVLDWNRP
-489 EPPSSQ
+489 EPTSQ
-495 SDNLQRIVD
+495 SDTLQRIVD
-504 IVKRSVNV
+504 IAKRTVNV
-512 DDIDSMEDTTKEK
+512 EDIDSVEDNVKEQ
-525 ILTPQEEYQDTL
+525 ILSPQEEYQEML
-537 IFNNAIR
+537 MFNNAIR
-544 EIFLNRFVQMFS
+544 EIFLNRFVQIFS
-556 SYEHFVIQPSQ
+556 NYEHFVIQPSQ
-567 DKDEWINNRDSMHV
+567 DKDEWLNNRDSMHV

-623 DYNIKVFDQRISA
+623 DFNTRVFDQRIS
-636 LKKKVGESIIRSM
+636 LLRKKVGEGIVRST
-649 RYEPCTNIADIQ
+649 RYEPCTSIEESQ
-661 QILEQRLTNVD
+661 KVLEQRLTNVD

-680 ILPHRAAYFR
+680 IVPHRAAYFR
-690 SFPLLDSVVLN
+690 SFPLLDSVALN

-710 EQTQWKYKMKSM
+710 GQTQWKYKMKSM
-722 DNGKPATPQES
+722 ESNGKTPVPQET

-829 AMYQEAVEC
+829 AMYQEEEC
-838 NDATKS
+838 NDPSKP
-844 IDPNFLSPAK
+844 IDPNFLSPDL
-854 KSPNKFFGMPHRL
+854 PNL
-867 ISSLRSKSI
+867 
-876 IAITSYIKDS
+876 A
-886 LNDKPGIGLPQQDL
+886 
-900 SNLQLETDVSP
+900 LEIDSP
-911 TRGADKHKSPG
+911 TRGTDKHKSPG
-922 DRKSVGPEHL
+922 DRKIGPEHL
-932 RPLPDSLIFDIRN
+932 RPLPNSLLFDIRN

-977 TLLSDTALLRSQY
+977 TLLSDTRLLRSQY

-1112 HMFKFPCGRW
+1112 HTFKFPCGRW

-1143 SIDSEELM
+1143 NIDSEELV

-1166 RRPILSQVELQHM
+1166 RRPIVSQVELQHM
-1179 LGEAVNAI
+1179 LGESVNAI
-1187 VKYHYRRECQ
+1187 VKFHYRRECQ

-1228 FGRNFYVWDYLL
+1228 FGKNFYVWDYLL

-1258 QRLNRDRRMYSESS
+1258 QRLNRDRRIHAENN
-1272 QRFTIL
+1272 QRFTTL
-1278 RCYCHLIDQINM
+1278 RCYCHLIDQINL

-1297 DGKFQLFVCL
+1297 DGKFQLFICL
-1307 AAREKL
+1307 AAREQL
-1313 LHPMLR
+1313 LHSMLR
-1319 PMSDA
+1319 PMSEA
-1324 RSTMDMYEESSFLRN
+1324 RSTADMYEETSFLRN
-1339 PTLLTFLIH
+1339 TTLLNFLIH

>member
-1 MNMSLG
+1 MNGSLG
-7 IGARGSEQHP
+7 ITRGPEQHP
-17 LRFADYFV
+17 QRFADYFV

-34 LEPDKYFGDSLQC
+34 LEPDRYFGDSLQC
-47 TPLDRAYE
+47 TPLDRAYKS
-55 GKVLGHYPDSVPW
+55 KVLGHYPDSVPW
-68 NPFDDHAVCMLCLP
+68 NPFDEHAVCMLCLP

-104 KQDGHRTYGF
+104 KEDGHRTYGF

-126 ICIAMHTLQ
+126 ICAAMQTLQ

-150 PTVRKGQDGHNTR
+150 PTARKGQDAHNTR

-178 ALGYYDYTKDKL
+178 ALGYYDSTKDKL

-202 PYLYAAK
+202 PYLHAAK
-209 TFLTNLYKCYLFKNR
+209 MFLTNLYK
-224 EDLDEMN
+224 
-231 LENETSDEIVA
+231 
-242 RCVPRHPGPGLSLE
+242 CVPRHPGPGLSLE
-256 SYVYNLLHNI
+256 SYVYSLLYNV

-277 YVPNDEPAK
+277 FVPNDEPAK
-286 SPLELVIHQPS
+286 LPLELVIHQPS
-297 PMLELPMLDYPL
+297 PSLDLPMLDYPL

-338 SDFHK
+338 ADFHK
-343 LMAVSECITALLFPF
+343 LMVVSECITALLFPF

-387 AHSEGGV
+387 AHNEGGA

-430 EIRALLNKYKVP
+430 ELRALLNKYKIP

-489 EPPSSQ
+489 EPGSQ

-504 IVKRSVNV
+504 IVKRTVDV
-512 DDIDSMEDTTKEK
+512 DDIDSTEDTTDK

-567 DKDEWINNRDSMHV
+567 DKDEWITNRDSMHV

-623 DYNIKVFDQRISA
+623 DCNIKVFDQRISA
-636 LKKKVGESIIRSM
+636 LKKKIGESIIRSM
-649 RYEPCTNIADIQ
+649 RYEPCTTIIDTQ
-661 QILEQRLTNVD
+661 QILEQRLINID

-690 SFPLLDSVVLN
+690 SFPLLDNIVLN
-701 KEPTQSSRR
+701 KEPAQSSRR
-710 EQTQWKYKMKSM
+710 GQTQWKYKMKSI
-722 DNGKPATPQES
+722 DTNGKPVTPQES

-829 AMYQEAVEC
+829 TMYQESEEC
-838 NDATKS
+838 NDTTKS
-844 IDPNFLSPAK
+844 IDPNFLSPALAWSVLRK
-854 KSPNKFFGMPHRL
+854 RL
-867 ISSLRSKSI
+867 D
-876 IAITSYIKDS
+876 Y
-886 LNDKPGIGLPQQDL
+886 L

-911 TRGADKHKSPG
+911 TRGTDKHKSPG
-922 DRKSVGPEHL
+922 ERKTVGPEHL
-932 RPLPDSLIFDIRN
+932 RPLPESLIFDIRN

-977 TLLSDTALLRSQY
+977 TLLSETALLRSQY

-1074 FHHKNLGVLST
+1074 FQHKNLGVLST

-1143 SIDSEELM
+1143 SIDSEELV

-1228 FGRNFYVWDYLL
+1228 FGRNFYVWDYFL

-1297 DGKFQLFVCL
+1297 DGKFQLFICL
-1307 AAREKL
+1307 AVREQL

-1324 RSTMDMYEESSFLRN
+1324 RSTADMYEENSFLRN

>member
-1 MNMSLG
+1 MNGSLG
-7 IGARGSEQHP
+7 IMRGPEQHP
-17 LRFADYFV
+17 QRFADYFV

-47 TPLDRAYE
+47 TPLDRAYKS
-55 GKVLGHYPDSVPW
+55 KVLGHYPDSVPW
-68 NPFDDHAVCMLCLP
+68 NPFDEHAVCMLCLP

-104 KQDGHRTYGF
+104 KEDGHRTYGF

-126 ICIAMHTLQ
+126 ICAAMQTLQ

-150 PTVRKGQDGHNTR
+150 PTARKGQDGHNTR
-163 SLPRHFKLSAHSPSA
+163 SLPRHFKLSAHSPGA
-178 ALGYYDYTKDKL
+178 ALGYYDSTKDKL

-202 PYLYAAK
+202 PYLHAAK
-209 TFLTNLYKCYLFKNR
+209 TFLTNLYK
-224 EDLDEMN
+224 
-231 LENETSDEIVA
+231 
-242 RCVPRHPGPGLSLE
+242 CVPRHPGPGLSLE
-256 SYVYNLLHNI
+256 SYVYNLLYNV

-277 YVPNDEPAK
+277 FIPNDEPAK
-286 SPLELVIHQPS
+286 SPLELVIHQPTPS
-297 PMLELPMLDYPL
+297 QELQMLDYPL
-309 KDVFTWLGADCLIQL
+309 KDIFAWLGADCVIQL

-343 LMAVSECITALLFPF
+343 LMVVSECITALLFPF

-387 AHSEGGV
+387 AQSEGGV

-421 FPHKMQFIT
+421 FPHKMQFIA

-442 HSGKT
+442 HAGKT
-447 DNMVINYYNGDIMTS
+447 DNTVINHYNGDIMTS

-468 SGFHLPR
+468 SGCHLPR
-475 RKHSLHDVLDWDRP
+475 RKHSLHDVLDWNRP
-489 EPPSSQ
+489 EPTSQ
-495 SDNLQRIVD
+495 SDTLQRIVD
-504 IVKRSVNV
+504 IAKRTVNV
-512 DDIDSMEDTTKEK
+512 EDIDSVEDNVKEQ
-525 ILTPQEEYQDTL
+525 ILSPQEEYQEML
-537 IFNNAIR
+537 MFNNAIR
-544 EIFLNRFVQMFS
+544 EIFLNRFVQIFS
-556 SYEHFVIQPSQ
+556 NYEHFVIQPSQ
-567 DKDEWINNRDSMHV
+567 DKDEWLNNRDSMHV

-623 DYNIKVFDQRISA
+623 DFNTRVFDQRIS
-636 LKKKVGESIIRSM
+636 LLRKKVGEGIVRST
-649 RYEPCTNIADIQ
+649 RYEPCTSIEESQ
-661 QILEQRLTNVD
+661 KVLEQRLTNVD

-680 ILPHRAAYFR
+680 IVPHRAAYFR
-690 SFPLLDSVVLN
+690 SFPLLDSVALN

-710 EQTQWKYKMKSM
+710 GQTQWKYKMKSM
-722 DNGKPATPQES
+722 ESNGKTPVPQET

-829 AMYQEAVEC
+829 AMYQEEEC
-838 NDATKS
+838 NDPSKP

-854 KSPNKFFGMPHRL
+854 KSPSSFFGLPERL
-867 ISSLRSKSI
+867 ISSLKGKNI
-876 IAITSYIKDS
+876 FEIASYIKENF
-886 LNDKPGIGLPQQDL
+886 NDLP
-900 SNLQLETDVSP
+900 NLALEIDSP
-911 TRGADKHKSPG
+911 TRGTDKHKSPG
-922 DRKSVGPEHL
+922 DRKIGPEHL
-932 RPLPDSLIFDIRN
+932 RPLPNSLLFDIRN

-977 TLLSDTALLRSQY
+977 TLLSDTRLLRSQY

-1112 HMFKFPCGRW
+1112 HTFKFPCGRW

-1143 SIDSEELM
+1143 NIDSEELV

-1166 RRPILSQVELQHM
+1166 RRPIVSQVELQHM
-1179 LGEAVNAI
+1179 LGESVNAI
-1187 VKYHYRRECQ
+1187 VKFHYRRECQ

-1228 FGRNFYVWDYLL
+1228 FGKNFYVWDYLL

-1258 QRLNRDRRMYSESS
+1258 QRLNRDRRIHAENN
-1272 QRFTIL
+1272 QRFTTL
-1278 RCYCHLIDQINM
+1278 RCYCHLIDQINL

-1297 DGKFQLFVCL
+1297 DGKFQLFICL
-1307 AAREKL
+1307 AAREQL
-1313 LHPMLR
+1313 LHSMLR
-1319 PMSDA
+1319 PMSEA
-1324 RSTMDMYEESSFLRN
+1324 RSTADMYEETSFLRN
-1339 PTLLTFLIH
+1339 TTLLNFLIH

>member
-1 MNMSLG
+1 MNGSLG
-7 IGARGSEQHP
+7 ITRGPEQHP
-17 LRFADYFV
+17 QRFADYFV

-34 LEPDKYFGDSLQC
+34 LEPDRYFGDSLQC
-47 TPLDRAYE
+47 TPLDRAYKS
-55 GKVLGHYPDSVPW
+55 KVLGHYPDSVPW
-68 NPFDDHAVCMLCLP
+68 NPFDEHAVCMLCLP

-104 KQDGHRTYGF
+104 KEDGHRTYGF

-126 ICIAMHTLQ
+126 ICAAMQTLQ

-150 PTVRKGQDGHNTR
+150 PTARKGQDAHNTR

-178 ALGYYDYTKDKL
+178 ALGYYDSTKDKL

-202 PYLYAAK
+202 PYLHAAK
-209 TFLTNLYKCYLFKNR
+209 MFLTNLYK
-224 EDLDEMN
+224 
-231 LENETSDEIVA
+231 
-242 RCVPRHPGPGLSLE
+242 CVPRHPGPGLSLE
-256 SYVYNLLHNI
+256 SYVYSLLYNV

-277 YVPNDEPAK
+277 FVPNDEPAK
-286 SPLELVIHQPS
+286 LPLELVIHQPS
-297 PMLELPMLDYPL
+297 PSLDLPMLDYPL

-338 SDFHK
+338 ADFHK
-343 LMAVSECITALLFPF
+343 LMVVSECITALLFPF

-387 AHSEGGV
+387 AHNEGGA

-430 EIRALLNKYKVP
+430 ELRALLNKYKIP

-489 EPPSSQ
+489 EPGSQ

-504 IVKRSVNV
+504 IVKRTVDV
-512 DDIDSMEDTTKEK
+512 DDIDSTEDTTDK

-567 DKDEWINNRDSMHV
+567 DKDEWITNRDSMHV

-623 DYNIKVFDQRISA
+623 DCNIKVFDQRISA
-636 LKKKVGESIIRSM
+636 LKKKIGESIIRSM
-649 RYEPCTNIADIQ
+649 RYEPCTTIIDTQ
-661 QILEQRLTNVD
+661 QILEQRLINID

-690 SFPLLDSVVLN
+690 SFPLLDNIVLN
-701 KEPTQSSRR
+701 KEPAQSRR
-710 EQTQWKYKMKSM
+710 GQTQWKYKMKSI
-722 DNGKPATPQES
+722 DTNGKPVTPQES

-829 AMYQEAVEC
+829 TMYQESEEC
-838 NDATKS
+838 NDTTKS

-854 KSPNKFFGMPHRL
+854 KSPNKFFGIPDRL
-867 ISSLRSKSI
+867 VSSLRGKSI
-876 IAITSYIKDS
+876 IEIASYIKD
-886 LNDKPGIGLPQQDL
+886 NFNDL

-911 TRGADKHKSPG
+911 TRGTDKHKSPG
-922 DRKSVGPEHL
+922 ERKTVGPEHL
-932 RPLPDSLIFDIRN
+932 RPLPESLIFDIRN

-977 TLLSDTALLRSQY
+977 TLLSETALLRSQY

-1074 FHHKNLGVLST
+1074 FQHKNLGVLST

-1143 SIDSEELM
+1143 SIDSEELV

-1228 FGRNFYVWDYLL
+1228 FGRNFYVWDYFL

-1297 DGKFQLFVCL
+1297 DGKFQLFICL
-1307 AAREKL
+1307 AVREQL

-1324 RSTMDMYEESSFLRN
+1324 RSTADMYEENSFLRN

>member
-1 MNMSLG
+1 M
-7 IGARGSEQHP
+7 RGPEQHP
-17 LRFADYFV
+17 QRFADYFV

-47 TPLDRAYE
+47 TPLDRAYKS
-55 GKVLGHYPDSVPW
+55 KVLGHYPDSVPW
-68 NPFDDHAVCMLCLP
+68 NPFDEHAVCMLCLP

-104 KQDGHRTYGF
+104 KEDGHRTYGF

-126 ICIAMHTLQ
+126 ICAAMQTLQ

-150 PTVRKGQDGHNTR
+150 PTARKGQDGHNTR
-163 SLPRHFKLSAHSPSA
+163 SLPRHFKLSAHSPGA
-178 ALGYYDYTKDKL
+178 ALGYYDSTKDKL

-202 PYLYAAK
+202 PYLHAAK
-209 TFLTNLYKCYLFKNR
+209 TFLTNLYK
-224 EDLDEMN
+224 
-231 LENETSDEIVA
+231 
-242 RCVPRHPGPGLSLE
+242 CVPRHPGPGLSLE
-256 SYVYNLLHNI
+256 SYVYNLLYNV

-277 YVPNDEPAK
+277 FIPNDEPAK
-286 SPLELVIHQPS
+286 SPLELVIHQPTPS
-297 PMLELPMLDYPL
+297 QELQMLDYPL
-309 KDVFTWLGADCLIQL
+309 KDIFAWLGADCVIQL

-343 LMAVSECITALLFPF
+343 LMVVSECITALLFPF

-387 AHSEGGV
+387 AQSEGGV

-421 FPHKMQFIT
+421 FPHKMQFIA

-442 HSGKT
+442 HTGKT
-447 DNMVINYYNGDIMTS
+447 DNTVINHYNGDIMTS

-468 SGFHLPR
+468 SGCHLPR
-475 RKHSLHDVLDWDRP
+475 RKHSLHDVLDWNRP
-489 EPPSSQ
+489 ETTPQ
-495 SDNLQRIVD
+495 SDTLQRIVD
-504 IVKRSVNV
+504 IAKRTGVNV
-512 DDIDSMEDTTKEK
+512 EDIDSVEDNVKEQ
-525 ILTPQEEYQDTL
+525 ILSPQEEYQEML
-537 IFNNAIR
+537 MFNNAIR
-544 EIFLNRFVQMFS
+544 EIFLSRFVQIFS
-556 SYEHFVIQPSQ
+556 NYEHFVIQPSQ
-567 DKDEWINNRDSMHV
+567 DKDEWLNNRDSMHV

-623 DYNIKVFDQRISA
+623 DFNTRVFDQRIS
-636 LKKKVGESIIRSM
+636 LLRKKVGEGIVRST
-649 RYEPCTNIADIQ
+649 RYEPCTSIEESQ
-661 QILEQRLTNVD
+661 KVLEQRLTNVD

-680 ILPHRAAYFR
+680 IVPHRAAYFR
-690 SFPLLDSVVLN
+690 SFPLLDSVALN

-710 EQTQWKYKMKSM
+710 GQTQWKYKMKSM
-722 DNGKPATPQES
+722 ESNGKTPVPQET

-829 AMYQEAVEC
+829 AMYQEEEC
-838 NDATKS
+838 NDPSKPL
-844 IDPNFLSPAK
+844 DPNFLSPDL
-854 KSPNKFFGMPHRL
+854 PNL
-867 ISSLRSKSI
+867 
-876 IAITSYIKDS
+876 A
-886 LNDKPGIGLPQQDL
+886 
-900 SNLQLETDVSP
+900 LEIDSP
-911 TRGADKHKSPG
+911 TRGTDKHKSPG
-922 DRKSVGPEHL
+922 DRKIGPEHL
-932 RPLPDSLIFDIRN
+932 RPLPNSLLFDIRN

-977 TLLSDTALLRSQY
+977 TLLSDTRLLRSQY

-1112 HMFKFPCGRW
+1112 HTFKFPCGRW

-1135 LVGALVPR
+1135 LVGALVPHN
-1143 SIDSEELM
+1143 IDSEELV

-1166 RRPILSQVELQHM
+1166 RRPIVSQVELQHM
-1179 LGEAVNAI
+1179 LGESVNAI
-1187 VKYHYRRECQ
+1187 VKFHYRRECQ

-1228 FGRNFYVWDYLL
+1228 FGKNFYVWDYLL

-1258 QRLNRDRRMYSESS
+1258 QRLNKDRRIHVENN
-1272 QRFTIL
+1272 QRFTTL
-1278 RCYCHLIDQINM
+1278 RCYCHLIDQINL

-1297 DGKFQLFVCL
+1297 DGKFQLFICL
-1307 AAREKL
+1307 AAREQL
-1313 LHPMLR
+1313 LHSMLR
-1319 PMSDA
+1319 PMSEA
-1324 RSTMDMYEESSFLRN
+1324 RSTADMYEETSFLRN
-1339 PTLLTFLIH
+1339 TTLLNFLIH

>member
-1 MNMSLG
+1 MNGSLG
-7 IGARGSEQHP
+7 IPRGPEQHP
-17 LRFADYFV
+17 QRFADYFV

-47 TPLDRAYE
+47 TPLDRAYKS
-55 GKVLGHYPDSVPW
+55 KVLGHYPDSVPW
-68 NPFDDHAVCMLCLP
+68 NPFDEHAVCMLCLP

-104 KQDGHRTYGF
+104 KEDGHRTYGF

-126 ICIAMHTLQ
+126 ICAAMQTLQ

-150 PTVRKGQDGHNTR
+150 PTARKGQEGHNTR

-178 ALGYYDYTKDKL
+178 ALAYYDSTKDKL

-202 PYLYAAK
+202 PYLHAAR
-209 TFLTNLYKCYLFKNR
+209 TFLTNLYK
-224 EDLDEMN
+224 
-231 LENETSDEIVA
+231 
-242 RCVPRHPGPGLSLE
+242 CVPRHPGPGLSLE
-256 SYVYNLLHNI
+256 SYVYNLLYNV

-277 YVPNDEPAK
+277 FIPNDEPAK
-286 SPLELVIHQPS
+286 VPLELVIHQPMPS
-297 PMLELPMLDYPL
+297 QELPMLDYPL
-309 KDVFTWLGADCLIQL
+309 KDVFTWLGADCVIQL

-338 SDFHK
+338 SDFNK
-343 LMAVSECITALLFPF
+343 LMVVSECITALLFPF

-387 AHSEGGV
+387 AQSEGGV

-421 FPHKMQFIT
+421 FPHKMQFIA

-442 HSGKT
+442 QTGKT
-447 DNMVINYYNGDIMTS
+447 DNMFVNYVNGDIMTS

-489 EPPSSQ
+489 DSAPQ
-495 SDNLQRIVD
+495 TDAFQRIVD
-504 IVKRSVNV
+504 IVKRTGVNV
-512 DDIDSMEDTTKEK
+512 DDIDSVEDTINEK
-525 ILTPQEEYQDTL
+525 ILTPQEEYQETL

-544 EIFLNRFVQMFS
+544 EIFLNRFVQMFC

-567 DKDEWINNRDSMHV
+567 DKDEWLNNRDSMHV
-581 FDKATFLSDQPTQH
+581 FDKATFLSDQPAQH

-623 DYNIKVFDQRISA
+623 DYNIKVFDDRITF
-636 LKKKVGESIIRSM
+636 LKKKVGETIIRST
-649 RYEPCTNIADIQ
+649 RYETCTSMTETQ
-661 QILEQRLTNVD
+661 KVLEQRLTNVD

-680 ILPHRAAYFR
+680 IVPHRAAYFR
-690 SFPLLDSVVLN
+690 SFPLLDTVALN
-701 KEPTQSSRR
+701 KEPAQSSRKG
-710 EQTQWKYKMKSM
+710 QTQWKYKMKSI
-722 DNGKPATPQES
+722 DSNGKTTVPQES

-780 EAVALGHGGESLSDV
+780 EAVALGHASESLSDV

-807 LERVWSHG
+807 LERIWSHG

-824 LWSHL
+824 LWSYL
-829 AMYQEAVEC
+829 TMYQELEEC
-838 NDATKS
+838 NDTTKT
-844 IDPNFLSPAK
+844 IDPNFLSPVPK
-854 KSPNKFFGMPHRL
+854 KSPNKLFGLPDRL
-867 ISSLRSKSI
+867 IASLKSRNI
-876 IAITSYIKDS
+876 FEITSYIKE
-886 LNDKPGIGLPQQDL
+886 NFNDL
-900 SNLQLETDVSP
+900 SNLALETDVSP
-911 TRGADKHKSPG
+911 TRGTDKHKSPG
-922 DRKSVGPEHL
+922 ERRAIGPEHL
-932 RPLPDSLIFDIRN
+932 RPLPESLIFDIRN
-945 VQAMTDIKTHIGYA
+945 IQAMTDIKTHIGYA

-1112 HMFKFPCGRW
+1112 HTFKFPCGRW

-1143 SIDSEELM
+1143 SIDNEELV

-1166 RRPILSQVELQHM
+1166 RRPILSEVELQHM

-1197 DGSLTALLC
+1197 DSSLTALLC
-1206 GEGGLVPSLEQIFL
+1206 GESGLVPSLEQIFL

-1251 EEMDEYS
+1251 GQMDEYS
-1258 QRLNRDRRMYSESS
+1258 KRLNRSRMIHFDSN

-1278 RCYCHLIDQINM
+1278 RCYCHLIDQINI

-1297 DGKFQLFVCL
+1297 DGKFQLFICL
-1307 AAREKL
+1307 AAREQL
-1313 LHPMLR
+1313 LHSMLR
-1319 PMSDA
+1319 PMSEA
-1324 RSTMDMYEESSFLRN
+1324 RSTADMYEENSFLRN
-1339 PTLLTFLIH
+1339 PTLLSFLIH
-1348 ILEPLSEF
+1348 ILEPLSDF

>member
-1 MNMSLG
+1 MNGSLG
-7 IGARGSEQHP
+7 IMRGPEQHP
-17 LRFADYFV
+17 QRFADYFV

-47 TPLDRAYE
+47 TPLDRAYKS
-55 GKVLGHYPDSVPW
+55 KVLGHYPDSVPW
-68 NPFDDHAVCMLCLP
+68 NPFDEHAVCMLCLP
-82 SGLRFRTQKHSVEP
+82 SGLKFRTQKHSVEP

-104 KQDGHRTYGF
+104 KEDGHRTYGF

-126 ICIAMHTLQ
+126 ICAAMQTLQ

-150 PTVRKGQDGHNTR
+150 PTARKGQDGHNTR
-163 SLPRHFKLSAHSPSA
+163 SLPRHFKLSAHSPGA
-178 ALGYYDYTKDKL
+178 ALGYYDSTKDKL

-209 TFLTNLYKCYLFKNR
+209 TFLTNLYKC
-224 EDLDEMN
+224 
-231 LENETSDEIVA
+231 
-242 RCVPRHPGPGLSLE
+242 VPRHPGPGLSLE
-256 SYVYNLLHNI
+256 SYVYNLLYNV

-277 YVPNDEPAK
+277 FIPNDEPAK
-286 SPLELVIHQPS
+286 PPLELVIHQPMPS
-297 PMLELPMLDYPL
+297 QELPMLDYPL
-309 KDVFTWLGADCLIQL
+309 KDMFTWLGADCVIQL

-343 LMAVSECITALLFPF
+343 LMVVSECITALLYPF

-421 FPHKMQFIT
+421 FPHKMQFIA

-442 HSGKT
+442 HTGKT
-447 DNMVINYYNGDIMTS
+447 DNMVINHYNGDIMTS

-489 EPPSSQ
+489 EPSPPS
-495 SDNLQRIVD
+495 DTLQRIVD
-504 IVKRSVNV
+504 IAKRTGVNV
-512 DDIDSMEDTTKEK
+512 EDIDSIEDNNVKERV
-525 ILTPQEEYQDTL
+525 LSPQEEYQETL
-537 IFNNAIR
+537 MFNNAIR
-544 EIFLNRFVQMFS
+544 EIFLNRFVQIFS

-567 DKDEWINNRDSMHV
+567 DKDEWLNNRDSMHV

-623 DYNIKVFDQRISA
+623 DFNIRVFDQRIS
-636 LKKKVGESIIRSM
+636 LLRKKVGEGIIRST
-649 RYEPCTNIADIQ
+649 RYEPCTSIDESQ
-661 QILEQRLTNVD
+661 KILEQRLTNVD

-680 ILPHRAAYFR
+680 IVPHRAAYFR
-690 SFPLLDSVVLN
+690 SFPLLDSVALN
-701 KEPTQSSRR
+701 KEPAQSRR
-710 EQTQWKYKMKSM
+710 GQTQWKYKMKSM
-722 DNGKPATPQES
+722 ESNGKTPAPQET

-829 AMYQEAVEC
+829 TMYQAVEEC
-838 NDATKS
+838 NDPDKS
-844 IDPNFLSPAK
+844 LHSNFLSPDI
-854 KSPNKFFGMPHRL
+854 PNL
-867 ISSLRSKSI
+867 
-876 IAITSYIKDS
+876 A
-886 LNDKPGIGLPQQDL
+886 
-900 SNLQLETDVSP
+900 LEIDSP
-911 TRGADKHKSPG
+911 TRGTDKHKSPG
-922 DRKSVGPEHL
+922 DRKIGPEHL
-932 RPLPDSLIFDIRN
+932 RPLPDSLLFDIRN

-977 TLLSDTALLRSQY
+977 TLLSDTGLLKSQY

-1112 HMFKFPCGRW
+1112 HTFKFPCGRW

-1135 LVGALVPR
+1135 LVGALVPH
-1143 SIDSEELM
+1143 SIDSEELV

-1179 LGEAVNAI
+1179 LGESVNAI
-1187 VKYHYRRECQ
+1187 VKFHYRRECQ

-1258 QRLNRDRRMYSESS
+1258 QRLNRDRRIHAENNR
-1272 QRFTIL
+1272 RFATL

-1297 DGKFQLFVCL
+1297 DGKFQLFICL
-1307 AAREKL
+1307 ATREQL
-1313 LHPMLR
+1313 LHSMLR
-1319 PMSDA
+1319 PMSEA
-1324 RSTMDMYEESSFLRN
+1324 RSTADMYEETSFLRN
-1339 PTLLTFLIH
+1339 CTLLNFLVH

>member
-1 MNMSLG
+1 MNGSLG
-7 IGARGSEQHP
+7 IARGSEQHP
-17 LRFADYFV
+17 QRFADYFV

-47 TPLDRAYE
+47 TPLDRAYKS
-55 GKVLGHYPDSVPW
+55 KVLGHYPDSVPW
-68 NPFDDHAVCMLCLP
+68 NPFDEHAVCMLCLP

-104 KQDGHRTYGF
+104 KEDGHRTYGF

-126 ICIAMHTLQ
+126 ICAAMQTLQ

-150 PTVRKGQDGHNTR
+150 PTARKGQDGHNTR
-163 SLPRHFKLSAHSPSA
+163 SLPRHFKLSAHSPGA
-178 ALGYYDYTKDKL
+178 ALAYYDSTKDKL

-202 PYLYAAK
+202 PYLHAAK
-209 TFLTNLYKCYLFKNR
+209 TFLNNLYK
-224 EDLDEMN
+224 
-231 LENETSDEIVA
+231 
-242 RCVPRHPGPGLSLE
+242 CVPRHPGPGLSLE
-256 SYVYNLLHNI
+256 SYVYNLLYNV

-277 YVPNDEPAK
+277 FVPNDEPAK

-297 PMLELPMLDYPL
+297 PSLELPMLDYPL

-338 SDFHK
+338 ADFHK
-343 LMAVSECITALLFPF
+343 LMVVSECITALLFPF

-421 FPHKMQFIT
+421 FPHKVQFIA

-489 EPPSSQ
+489 EPSPQ

-504 IVKRSVNV
+504 IVKRPV
-512 DDIDSMEDTTKEK
+512 DDIDPVEDTTNEK
-525 ILTPQEEYQDTL
+525 LLTPQEEYQETL
-537 IFNNAIR
+537 VFNNAIR
-544 EIFLNRFVQMFS
+544 EMFLNRFVQMFS

-623 DYNIKVFDQRISA
+623 DFNIKVFDQRISL
-636 LKKKVGESIIRSM
+636 LKKKIGESIIRSM
-649 RYEPCTNIADIQ
+649 RYEPCTSITDTQ
-661 QILEQRLTNVD
+661 QVLEQRLTNVD
-672 FETNPPTE
+672 FETNPPAE
-680 ILPHRAAYFR
+680 IIPHRAAYFR

-701 KEPTQSSRR
+701 KEPAQSILRSRR
-710 EQTQWKYKMKSM
+710 GQTQWKYKMKSI
-722 DNGKPATPQES
+722 DANGKPATPQES

-829 AMYQEAVEC
+829 TMYQESEEC

-854 KSPNKFFGMPHRL
+854 KSPSRFFGIPDRL
-867 ISSLRSKSI
+867 VSSLKGKSMFE
-876 IAITSYIKDS
+876 IASYIRNNLNGKPRDWLARKKKLS
-886 LNDKPGIGLPQQDL
+886 LVDELHESDL

-911 TRGADKHKSPG
+911 TRGTDKHKSPG
-922 DRKSVGPEHL
+922 ERKTVGPEHL

-977 TLLSDTALLRSQY
+977 TLLSDSALLRSQY

-1074 FHHKNLGVLST
+1074 FQHKNLGVLST

-1093 GLSPKWMVEH
+1093 GMSPKWMVEH

-1112 HMFKFPCGRW
+1112 HTFKFPCGRW

-1143 SIDSEELM
+1143 SIDSEELV

-1228 FGRNFYVWDYLL
+1228 FGRNFYVWDYFL

-1258 QRLNRDRRMYSESS
+1258 QRLSRDRRVHAESS

-1297 DGKFQLFVCL
+1297 DGKFQLFICL
-1307 AAREKL
+1307 AAREQL

-1324 RSTMDMYEESSFLRN
+1324 RSTTDMYEESSFLRN

>member
-1 MNMSLG
+1 MNGSLG
-7 IGARGSEQHP
+7 IMRGPEQHP
-17 LRFADYFV
+17 QRFADYFV

-47 TPLDRAYE
+47 TPLDRAYKS
-55 GKVLGHYPDSVPW
+55 KVLGHYPDSVPW
-68 NPFDDHAVCMLCLP
+68 NPFDEHAVCMLCLP

-104 KQDGHRTYGF
+104 KEDGHRTYGF

-126 ICIAMHTLQ
+126 ICAAMQTLQ

-150 PTVRKGQDGHNTR
+150 PTARKGQDGHNTR
-163 SLPRHFKLSAHSPSA
+163 SLPRHFKLSAHSPGA
-178 ALGYYDYTKDKL
+178 ALGYYDSTKDKL

-202 PYLYAAK
+202 PYLHAAK
-209 TFLTNLYKCYLFKNR
+209 TFLTNLYK
-224 EDLDEMN
+224 
-231 LENETSDEIVA
+231 
-242 RCVPRHPGPGLSLE
+242 CVPRHPGPGLSLE
-256 SYVYNLLHNI
+256 SYVYNLLYNV

-277 YVPNDEPAK
+277 FIPNDEPAK
-286 SPLELVIHQPS
+286 SPLELVIHQPTPS
-297 PMLELPMLDYPL
+297 QELQMLDYPL
-309 KDVFTWLGADCLIQL
+309 KDIFTWLGADCVIQL

-343 LMAVSECITALLFPF
+343 LMVVSECITALLFPF

-387 AHSEGGV
+387 AQSEGGV

-421 FPHKMQFIT
+421 FPHKMQFIA

-442 HSGKT
+442 HAGKT
-447 DNMVINYYNGDIMTS
+447 DNTVINHYNGDIMTS

-468 SGFHLPR
+468 SGCHLPR
-475 RKHSLHDVLDWDRP
+475 RKHSLHDVLDWNRP
-489 EPPSSQ
+489 EPTPQ
-495 SDNLQRIVD
+495 SDTLQRIVD
-504 IVKRSVNV
+504 IAKRTGVNV
-512 DDIDSMEDTTKEK
+512 EDIDSVEDNVKEQ
-525 ILTPQEEYQDTL
+525 ILSPQEEYQEML
-537 IFNNAIR
+537 MFNNAIR
-544 EIFLNRFVQMFS
+544 EIFLNRFVQIFS
-556 SYEHFVIQPSQ
+556 NYEHFVIQPSQ
-567 DKDEWINNRDSMHV
+567 DKDEWLNNRDSMHV

-623 DYNIKVFDQRISA
+623 DFNTRVFDQRIS
-636 LKKKVGESIIRSM
+636 LLRKKVGEGIVRST
-649 RYEPCTNIADIQ
+649 RYEPCTSIEESQ
-661 QILEQRLTNVD
+661 KVLEQRLTNVD

-680 ILPHRAAYFR
+680 IVPHRAAYFR
-690 SFPLLDSVVLN
+690 SFPLLDSVALN
-701 KEPTQSSRR
+701 KEPTQSILRSRR
-710 EQTQWKYKMKSM
+710 GQTQWKYKMKSM
-722 DNGKPATPQES
+722 ESNGKTPVPQET

-829 AMYQEAVEC
+829 AMYQEEEC
-838 NDATKS
+838 NDPSKP
-844 IDPNFLSPAK
+844 IDPNFLSPALAWCVLRK
-854 KSPNKFFGMPHRL
+854 RLDYLPNL
-867 ISSLRSKSI
+867 
-876 IAITSYIKDS
+876 A
-886 LNDKPGIGLPQQDL
+886 
-900 SNLQLETDVSP
+900 LEIDSP
-911 TRGADKHKSPG
+911 TRGTDKHKSPG
-922 DRKSVGPEHL
+922 DRKIGPEHL
-932 RPLPDSLIFDIRN
+932 RPLPNSLLFDIRN

-977 TLLSDTALLRSQY
+977 TLLSDTRLLRSQY

-1112 HMFKFPCGRW
+1112 HTFKFPCGRW

-1143 SIDSEELM
+1143 NIDSEELV

-1166 RRPILSQVELQHM
+1166 RRPIVSQVELQHM
-1179 LGEAVNAI
+1179 LGESVNAI
-1187 VKYHYRRECQ
+1187 VKFHYRRECQ

-1228 FGRNFYVWDYLL
+1228 FGKNFYVWDYLL

-1258 QRLNRDRRMYSESS
+1258 QRLNKDRRIHVENS
-1272 QRFTIL
+1272 QRFTTL
-1278 RCYCHLIDQINM
+1278 RCYCHLIDQINL

-1297 DGKFQLFVCL
+1297 DGKFQLFICL
-1307 AAREKL
+1307 AAREQL
-1313 LHPMLR
+1313 LHSMLR
-1319 PMSDA
+1319 PMSEA
-1324 RSTMDMYEESSFLRN
+1324 RSTADMYEETSFLRN
-1339 PTLLTFLIH
+1339 TTLLNFLIH

>member
-1 MNMSLG
+1 MNGNLG
-7 IGARGSEQHP
+7 IMRGPEQHP
-17 LRFADYFV
+17 QRFADYFV

-47 TPLDRAYE
+47 TPLDRAYKS
-55 GKVLGHYPDSVPW
+55 KVLGHYPDSVPW
-68 NPFDDHAVCMLCLP
+68 NPFDEHAVCMLCLP
-82 SGLRFRTQKHSVEP
+82 SGLKFRTQKHSVEP

-104 KQDGHRTYGF
+104 KEDGHRTYGF

-126 ICIAMHTLQ
+126 ICAAMQTLQ

-150 PTVRKGQDGHNTR
+150 PTARKGQDGHNTR
-163 SLPRHFKLSAHSPSA
+163 SLPRHFKLSAHSPGA
-178 ALGYYDYTKDKL
+178 ALGYYDSTKDKL

-209 TFLTNLYKCYLFKNR
+209 TFLTNLYKC
-224 EDLDEMN
+224 
-231 LENETSDEIVA
+231 
-242 RCVPRHPGPGLSLE
+242 VPRHPGPGLSLE
-256 SYVYNLLHNI
+256 SYVYNLLYNV

-277 YVPNDEPAK
+277 FIPNDEPAK
-286 SPLELVIHQPS
+286 PPLELVIHQPMPS
-297 PMLELPMLDYPL
+297 QELPMLDYPL
-309 KDVFTWLGADCLIQL
+309 KDMFTWLGADCVIQL

-343 LMAVSECITALLFPF
+343 LMVVSECITALLYPF

-421 FPHKMQFIT
+421 FPHKMQFIA

-442 HSGKT
+442 HTGKT
-447 DNMVINYYNGDIMTS
+447 DNMVINHYNGDIMTS

-489 EPPSSQ
+489 EPSPPS
-495 SDNLQRIVD
+495 DTLQRIVD
-504 IVKRSVNV
+504 IAKRTGVNV
-512 DDIDSMEDTTKEK
+512 EDIDSIEDNNVKERV
-525 ILTPQEEYQDTL
+525 LSPQEEYQETL
-537 IFNNAIR
+537 MFNNAIR
-544 EIFLNRFVQMFS
+544 EIFLNRFVQIFS

-567 DKDEWINNRDSMHV
+567 DKDEWLNNRDSMHV

-623 DYNIKVFDQRISA
+623 DFNIRVFDQRIS
-636 LKKKVGESIIRSM
+636 LLRKKVGEGIIRST
-649 RYEPCTNIADIQ
+649 RYEPCTSIDESQ
-661 QILEQRLTNVD
+661 KILEQRLTNVD

-680 ILPHRAAYFR
+680 IVPHRAAYFR
-690 SFPLLDSVVLN
+690 SFPLLDSVALN
-701 KEPTQSSRR
+701 KEPAQSSRR
-710 EQTQWKYKMKSM
+710 GQTQWKYKMKSM
-722 DNGKPATPQES
+722 ESNGKTPAPQET

-829 AMYQEAVEC
+829 TMYQAVEEC
-838 NDATKS
+838 NDPDKS
-844 IDPNFLSPAK
+844 IHSNFLSPDI
-854 KSPNKFFGMPHRL
+854 PNL
-867 ISSLRSKSI
+867 
-876 IAITSYIKDS
+876 A
-886 LNDKPGIGLPQQDL
+886 
-900 SNLQLETDVSP
+900 LEIDSP
-911 TRGADKHKSPG
+911 TRGTDKHKSPG
-922 DRKSVGPEHL
+922 DRKIGPEYL
-932 RPLPDSLIFDIRN
+932 RPLPDSLLFDIRN

-977 TLLSDTALLRSQY
+977 TLLSDTGLLKSQY

-1112 HMFKFPCGRW
+1112 HTFKFPCGRW

-1135 LVGALVPR
+1135 LVGALVPH
-1143 SIDSEELM
+1143 SIDSEELV

-1179 LGEAVNAI
+1179 LGESVNAI
-1187 VKYHYRRECQ
+1187 VKFHYRRECQ

-1228 FGRNFYVWDYLL
+1228 FGRNFYVWDYFL

-1258 QRLNRDRRMYSESS
+1258 QRLNRDRRIHAENNR
-1272 QRFTIL
+1272 RFATL

-1297 DGKFQLFVCL
+1297 DGKFQLFICL
-1307 AAREKL
+1307 AAREQL
-1313 LHPMLR
+1313 LHSMLR
-1319 PMSDA
+1319 PMSEA
-1324 RSTMDMYEESSFLRN
+1324 RSTADMYEETSFLRN
-1339 PTLLTFLIH
+1339 CTLLNFLVH

>member
-1 MNMSLG
+1 MNGSLG
-7 IGARGSEQHP
+7 IMRGPEQHP
-17 LRFADYFV
+17 QRFADYFV

-47 TPLDRAYE
+47 TPLDRAYKS
-55 GKVLGHYPDSVPW
+55 KVLGHYPDSVPW
-68 NPFDDHAVCMLCLP
+68 NPFDEHAVCMLCLP

-104 KQDGHRTYGF
+104 KEDGHRTYGF

-126 ICIAMHTLQ
+126 ICAAMQTLQ

-150 PTVRKGQDGHNTR
+150 PT
-163 SLPRHFKLSAHSPSA
+163 
-178 ALGYYDYTKDKL
+178 
-190 LVTKSISLLCQQ
+190 
-202 PYLYAAK
+202 
-209 TFLTNLYKCYLFKNR
+209 
-224 EDLDEMN
+224 
-231 LENETSDEIVA
+231 
-242 RCVPRHPGPGLSLE
+242 CVPRHPGPGLSLE
-256 SYVYNLLHNI
+256 SYVYNLLYNV

-277 YVPNDEPAK
+277 FIPNDEPAK
-286 SPLELVIHQPS
+286 SPLELVIHQPTPS
-297 PMLELPMLDYPL
+297 QELQMLDYPL
-309 KDVFTWLGADCLIQL
+309 KDIFTWLGADCVIQL

-343 LMAVSECITALLFPF
+343 LMVVSECITALLFPF

-387 AHSEGGV
+387 AQSEGGV

-421 FPHKMQFIT
+421 FPHKMQFIA

-442 HSGKT
+442 HAGKT
-447 DNMVINYYNGDIMTS
+447 DNTVINHYNGDIMTS

-468 SGFHLPR
+468 SGCHLPR
-475 RKHSLHDVLDWDRP
+475 RKHSLHDVLDWNRP
-489 EPPSSQ
+489 EPTSQ
-495 SDNLQRIVD
+495 SDTLQRIVD
-504 IVKRSVNV
+504 IAKRTVNV
-512 DDIDSMEDTTKEK
+512 EDIDSVEDNVKEQ
-525 ILTPQEEYQDTL
+525 ILSPQEEYQEML
-537 IFNNAIR
+537 MFNNAIR
-544 EIFLNRFVQMFS
+544 EIFLNRFVQIFS
-556 SYEHFVIQPSQ
+556 NYEHFVIQPSQ
-567 DKDEWINNRDSMHV
+567 DKDEWLNNRDSMHV

-623 DYNIKVFDQRISA
+623 DFNTRVFDQRIS
-636 LKKKVGESIIRSM
+636 LLRKKVGEGIVRST
-649 RYEPCTNIADIQ
+649 RYEPCTSIEESQ
-661 QILEQRLTNVD
+661 KVLEQRLTNVD

-680 ILPHRAAYFR
+680 IVPHRAAYFR
-690 SFPLLDSVVLN
+690 SFPLLDSVALN

-710 EQTQWKYKMKSM
+710 GQTQWKYKMKSM
-722 DNGKPATPQES
+722 ESNGKTPVPQET

-829 AMYQEAVEC
+829 AMYQEEEC
-838 NDATKS
+838 NDPSKP

-854 KSPNKFFGMPHRL
+854 KSPSSFFGLPERL
-867 ISSLRSKSI
+867 ISSLKGKNI
-876 IAITSYIKDS
+876 FEIASYIKENF
-886 LNDKPGIGLPQQDL
+886 NDLP
-900 SNLQLETDVSP
+900 NLALEIDSP
-911 TRGADKHKSPG
+911 TRGTDKHKSPG
-922 DRKSVGPEHL
+922 DRKIGPEHL
-932 RPLPDSLIFDIRN
+932 RPLPNSLLFDIRN

-977 TLLSDTALLRSQY
+977 TLLSDTRLLRSQY

-1112 HMFKFPCGRW
+1112 HTFKFPCGRW

-1143 SIDSEELM
+1143 NIDSEELV

-1166 RRPILSQVELQHM
+1166 RRPIVSQVELQHM
-1179 LGEAVNAI
+1179 LGESVNAI
-1187 VKYHYRRECQ
+1187 VKFHYRRECQ

-1228 FGRNFYVWDYLL
+1228 FGKNFYVWDYLL

-1258 QRLNRDRRMYSESS
+1258 QRLNRDRRIHAENN
-1272 QRFTIL
+1272 QRFTTL
-1278 RCYCHLIDQINM
+1278 RCYCHLIDQINL

-1297 DGKFQLFVCL
+1297 DGKFQLFICL
-1307 AAREKL
+1307 AAREQL
-1313 LHPMLR
+1313 LHSMLR
-1319 PMSDA
+1319 PMSEA
-1324 RSTMDMYEESSFLRN
+1324 RSTADMYEETSFLRN
-1339 PTLLTFLIH
+1339 TTLLNFLIH

>member
-1 MNMSLG
+1 MNGSLG
-7 IGARGSEQHP
+7 IMRGPEQHP
-17 LRFADYFV
+17 QRFADYFV

-47 TPLDRAYE
+47 TPLDRAYKS
-55 GKVLGHYPDSVPW
+55 KVLGHYPDSVPW
-68 NPFDDHAVCMLCLP
+68 NPFDEHAVCMLCLP

-104 KQDGHRTYGF
+104 KEDGHRTYGF

-126 ICIAMHTLQ
+126 ICAAMQTLQ

-150 PTVRKGQDGHNTR
+150 PTARKGQDGHNTR
-163 SLPRHFKLSAHSPSA
+163 SLPRHFKLSAHSPGA
-178 ALGYYDYTKDKL
+178 ALGYYDSTKDKL

-202 PYLYAAK
+202 PYLHAAK
-209 TFLTNLYKCYLFKNR
+209 TFLTNLYK
-224 EDLDEMN
+224 
-231 LENETSDEIVA
+231 
-242 RCVPRHPGPGLSLE
+242 CVPRHPGPGLSLE
-256 SYVYNLLHNI
+256 SYVYNLLYNV

-277 YVPNDEPAK
+277 FIPNDEPAK
-286 SPLELVIHQPS
+286 SPLELVIHQPTPS
-297 PMLELPMLDYPL
+297 QELQMLDYPL
-309 KDVFTWLGADCLIQL
+309 KDIFTWLGADCVIQL

-343 LMAVSECITALLFPF
+343 LMVVSECITALLFPF

-387 AHSEGGV
+387 AQSEGGV

-421 FPHKMQFIT
+421 FPHKMQFIA

-442 HSGKT
+442 HAGKT
-447 DNMVINYYNGDIMTS
+447 DNTVINHYNGDIMTS

-468 SGFHLPR
+468 SGCHLPR
-475 RKHSLHDVLDWDRP
+475 RKHSLHDVLDWNRP
-489 EPPSSQ
+489 EPTPQ
-495 SDNLQRIVD
+495 SDTLQRIVD
-504 IVKRSVNV
+504 IAKRTGVNV
-512 DDIDSMEDTTKEK
+512 EDIDSVEDNVKEQ
-525 ILTPQEEYQDTL
+525 ILSPQEEYQEML
-537 IFNNAIR
+537 MFNNAIR
-544 EIFLNRFVQMFS
+544 EIFLNRFVQIFS
-556 SYEHFVIQPSQ
+556 NYEHFVIQPSQ
-567 DKDEWINNRDSMHV
+567 DKDEWLNNRDSMHV

-623 DYNIKVFDQRISA
+623 DFNTRVFDQRIS
-636 LKKKVGESIIRSM
+636 LLRKKVGEGIVRST
-649 RYEPCTNIADIQ
+649 RYEPCTSIEESQ
-661 QILEQRLTNVD
+661 KVLEQRLTNVD

-680 ILPHRAAYFR
+680 IVPHRAAYFR
-690 SFPLLDSVVLN
+690 SFPLLDSVALN
-701 KEPTQSSRR
+701 KEPTQSILRSRR
-710 EQTQWKYKMKSM
+710 GQTQWKYKMKSM
-722 DNGKPATPQES
+722 ESNGKTSVPQET

-829 AMYQEAVEC
+829 AMYQEEEC
-838 NDATKS
+838 NDPSKP

-854 KSPNKFFGMPHRL
+854 KSPSSFFGLPERL
-867 ISSLRSKSI
+867 ISSLKGKNI
-876 IAITSYIKDS
+876 FEIASYIKENF
-886 LNDKPGIGLPQQDL
+886 NDLP
-900 SNLQLETDVSP
+900 NLALEIDSP
-911 TRGADKHKSPG
+911 TRGTDKHKSPG
-922 DRKSVGPEHL
+922 DRKIGPEHL
-932 RPLPDSLIFDIRN
+932 RPLPNSLLFDIRN

-977 TLLSDTALLRSQY
+977 TLLSDTRLLRSQY

-1112 HMFKFPCGRW
+1112 HTFKFPCGRW

-1143 SIDSEELM
+1143 NIDSEELV

-1166 RRPILSQVELQHM
+1166 RRPIVSQVELQHM
-1179 LGEAVNAI
+1179 LGESVNAI
-1187 VKYHYRRECQ
+1187 VKFHYRRECQ

-1228 FGRNFYVWDYLL
+1228 FGKNFYVWDYLL

-1258 QRLNRDRRMYSESS
+1258 QRLNKDRRIHVENN
-1272 QRFTIL
+1272 QRFTTL
-1278 RCYCHLIDQINM
+1278 RCYCHLIDQINL

-1297 DGKFQLFVCL
+1297 DGKFQLFICL
-1307 AAREKL
+1307 AAREQL
-1313 LHPMLR
+1313 LHSMLR
-1319 PMSDA
+1319 PMSEA
-1324 RSTMDMYEESSFLRN
+1324 RSTADMYEETSFLRN
-1339 PTLLTFLIH
+1339 TTLLNFLIH

>member
-1 MNMSLG
+1 MNGSLG
-7 IGARGSEQHP
+7 IMRGPEQHP
-17 LRFADYFV
+17 QRFADYFV

-47 TPLDRAYE
+47 TPLDRAYKS
-55 GKVLGHYPDSVPW
+55 KVLGHYPDSVPW
-68 NPFDDHAVCMLCLP
+68 NPFDEHAVCMLCLP

-104 KQDGHRTYGF
+104 KEDGHRTYGF

-126 ICIAMHTLQ
+126 ICAAMQTLQ

-150 PTVRKGQDGHNTR
+150 PTARKGQDGHNTR
-163 SLPRHFKLSAHSPSA
+163 SLPRHFKLSAHSPGA
-178 ALGYYDYTKDKL
+178 ALGYYDSTKDKL

-202 PYLYAAK
+202 PYLHAAK
-209 TFLTNLYKCYLFKNR
+209 TFLTNLYK
-224 EDLDEMN
+224 
-231 LENETSDEIVA
+231 
-242 RCVPRHPGPGLSLE
+242 CVPRHPGPGLSLE
-256 SYVYNLLHNI
+256 SYVYNLLYNV

-277 YVPNDEPAK
+277 FIPNDEPAK
-286 SPLELVIHQPS
+286 SPLELVIHQPTPS
-297 PMLELPMLDYPL
+297 QELQMLDYPL
-309 KDVFTWLGADCLIQL
+309 KDIFTWLGADCVIQL

-343 LMAVSECITALLFPF
+343 LMVVSECITALLFPF

-387 AHSEGGV
+387 AQSEGGV

-421 FPHKMQFIT
+421 FPHKMQFIA

-442 HSGKT
+442 HAGKT
-447 DNMVINYYNGDIMTS
+447 DNTVINHYNGDIMTS

-468 SGFHLPR
+468 SGCHLPR
-475 RKHSLHDVLDWDRP
+475 RKHSLHDVLDWNRP
-489 EPPSSQ
+489 EPTPQ
-495 SDNLQRIVD
+495 SDTLQRIVD
-504 IVKRSVNV
+504 IAKRTGVNV
-512 DDIDSMEDTTKEK
+512 EDIDSVEDNVKEQ
-525 ILTPQEEYQDTL
+525 ILSPQEEYQEML
-537 IFNNAIR
+537 MFNNAIR
-544 EIFLNRFVQMFS
+544 EIFLNRFVQIFS
-556 SYEHFVIQPSQ
+556 NYEHFVIQPSQ
-567 DKDEWINNRDSMHV
+567 DKDEWLNNRDSMHV

-623 DYNIKVFDQRISA
+623 DFNTRVFDQRIS
-636 LKKKVGESIIRSM
+636 LLRKKVGEGIVRST
-649 RYEPCTNIADIQ
+649 RYEPCTSIEESQ
-661 QILEQRLTNVD
+661 KVLEQRLTNVD

-680 ILPHRAAYFR
+680 IVPHRAAYFR
-690 SFPLLDSVVLN
+690 SFPLLDSVALN

-710 EQTQWKYKMKSM
+710 GQTQWKYKMKSM
-722 DNGKPATPQES
+722 ESNGKTSVPQET

-829 AMYQEAVEC
+829 AMYQEEEC
-838 NDATKS
+838 NDPSKP

-854 KSPNKFFGMPHRL
+854 KSPSSFFGLPERL
-867 ISSLRSKSI
+867 ISSLKGKNI
-876 IAITSYIKDS
+876 FEIASYIKENF
-886 LNDKPGIGLPQQDL
+886 NDLP
-900 SNLQLETDVSP
+900 NLALEIDSP
-911 TRGADKHKSPG
+911 TRGTDKHKSPG
-922 DRKSVGPEHL
+922 DRKIGPEHL
-932 RPLPDSLIFDIRN
+932 RPLPNSLLFDIRN

-977 TLLSDTALLRSQY
+977 TLLSDTRLLRSQY

-1112 HMFKFPCGRW
+1112 HTFKFPCGRW

-1143 SIDSEELM
+1143 NIDSEELV

-1166 RRPILSQVELQHM
+1166 RRPIVSQVELQHM
-1179 LGEAVNAI
+1179 LGESVNAI
-1187 VKYHYRRECQ
+1187 VKFHYRRECQ

-1228 FGRNFYVWDYLL
+1228 FGKNFYVWDYLL

-1258 QRLNRDRRMYSESS
+1258 QRLNKDRRIHVENN
-1272 QRFTIL
+1272 QRFTTL
-1278 RCYCHLIDQINM
+1278 RCYCHLIDQINL

-1297 DGKFQLFVCL
+1297 DGKFQLFICL
-1307 AAREKL
+1307 AAREQL
-1313 LHPMLR
+1313 LHSMLR
-1319 PMSDA
+1319 PMSEA
-1324 RSTMDMYEESSFLRN
+1324 RSTADMYEETSFLRN
-1339 PTLLTFLIH
+1339 TTLLNFLIH

>member
-1 MNMSLG
+1 MNGSLG
-7 IGARGSEQHP
+7 IMRGPEQHP
-17 LRFADYFV
+17 QRFADYFV

-47 TPLDRAYE
+47 TPLDRAYKS
-55 GKVLGHYPDSVPW
+55 KVLGHYPDSVPW
-68 NPFDDHAVCMLCLP
+68 NPFDEHAVCMLCLP

-104 KQDGHRTYGF
+104 KEDGHRTYGF

-126 ICIAMHTLQ
+126 ICAAMQTLQ

-163 SLPRHFKLSAHSPSA
+163 SLPRHFKLSAHSQSA
-178 ALGYYDYTKDKL
+178 ALGYYDSTKDKL

-202 PYLYAAK
+202 SYLHAAK
-209 TFLTNLYKCYLFKNR
+209 TFLTNLYK
-224 EDLDEMN
+224 
-231 LENETSDEIVA
+231 
-242 RCVPRHPGPGLSLE
+242 CVPRHPGPGLSLE
-256 SYVYNLLHNI
+256 SYVYNILYNV

-277 YVPNDEPAK
+277 FVPSEEPAK
-286 SPLELVIHQPS
+286 SPLELVIYQPT
-297 PMLELPMLDYPL
+297 PLQELPMLDYPL
-309 KDVFTWLGADCLIQL
+309 KDMFTWLGAECVIQL

-343 LMAVSECITALLFPF
+343 LMVVSECITALLFPF

-387 AHSEGGV
+387 AQSEGGV

-401 NLCYVDIDKQSS
+401 NLCYVDIDKQNS

-421 FPHKMQFIT
+421 FPHRPQFIN

-442 HSGKT
+442 YSGKT
-447 DNMVINYYNGDIMTS
+447 DNMVINHYNGDIMTS

-489 EPPSSQ
+489 EPPQ
-495 SDNLQRIVD
+495 SDTLQRIVD
-504 IVKRSVNV
+504 IVKRTGVNV
-512 DDIDSMEDTTKEK
+512 DDLDSIDDNVKER
-525 ILTPQEEYQDTL
+525 ILTPQEEYQETL
-537 IFNNAIR
+537 MFNNAIR
-544 EIFLNRFVQMFS
+544 EIFLNRFVQIFS

-567 DKDEWINNRDSMHV
+567 DKDEWLNNRDSMHV

-613 SKVMSTWSEL
+613 NKVMSTWSEL
-623 DYNIKVFDQRISA
+623 DFNIRVFDQRISH
-636 LKKKVGESIIRSM
+636 LRKKVGEAIVRST
-649 RYEPCTNIADIQ
+649 RYEPCTNIEESQ
-661 QILEQRLTNVD
+661 KVLEQRLMNVD
-672 FETNPPTE
+672 FETNPPNE

-690 SFPLLDSVVLN
+690 SFPLLDTVALN
-701 KEPTQSSRR
+701 KEPAQSSRR
-710 EQTQWKYKMKSM
+710 GQTQWKYKMKSM
-722 DNGKPATPQES
+722 ESNGKPPAPQET

-829 AMYQEAVEC
+829 TMYQELEEC
-838 NDATKS
+838 NESTKS
-844 IDPNFLSPAK
+844 IDPNFLSPALAWCVLRK
-854 KSPNKFFGMPHRL
+854 RL
-867 ISSLRSKSI
+867 D
-876 IAITSYIKDS
+876 Y
-886 LNDKPGIGLPQQDL
+886 L
-900 SNLQLETDVSP
+900 SNLALETDVSP
-911 TRGADKHKSPG
+911 TRGTDKHKSPG
-922 DRKSVGPEHL
+922 DRKIGPEHL
-932 RPLPDSLIFDIRN
+932 RPLPDSLLFDIRN

-977 TLLSDTALLRSQY
+977 TLLSDTTLLRSQY

-1112 HMFKFPCGRW
+1112 HTFKFPCGRW

-1143 SIDSEELM
+1143 SIDNEELV

-1187 VKYHYRRECQ
+1187 VKFHYRRECQ

-1240 RVKEN
+1240 RIKEN

-1258 QRLNRDRRMYSESS
+1258 QRLNRGRRAHVESN
-1272 QRFTIL
+1272 QRFTTL

-1297 DGKFQLFVCL
+1297 DGKFQLFICL
-1307 AAREKL
+1307 AAREQL
-1313 LHPMLR
+1313 LHSMLR
-1319 PMSDA
+1319 PMSEA
-1324 RSTMDMYEESSFLRN
+1324 RSTTDMYEETSFLRN
-1339 PTLLTFLIH
+1339 TTLLNFLVH
-1348 ILEPLSEF
+1348 ILEPLCEF

>member
-1 MNMSLG
+1 MNGSLG
-7 IGARGSEQHP
+7 IMRGPDQHP
-17 LRFADYFV
+17 QRFADYFV

-47 TPLDRAYE
+47 TPLDRAYKS
-55 GKVLGHYPDSVPW
+55 KVLGHHPDSVPW
-68 NPFDDHAVCMLCLP
+68 NLFDEHAVCMLCLP

-96 TFHSFVLT
+96 MFHSFVLT
-104 KQDGHRTYGF
+104 KEDGHRTYGF

-126 ICIAMHTLQ
+126 ICAAMQTLQ

-178 ALGYYDYTKDKL
+178 ALGYYDSTKDKL

-202 PYLYAAK
+202 PYLHAAK
-209 TFLTNLYKCYLFKNR
+209 TFLTNLYK
-224 EDLDEMN
+224 
-231 LENETSDEIVA
+231 
-242 RCVPRHPGPGLSLE
+242 CVPRHPGPGLSLE
-256 SYVYNLLHNI
+256 SYVYNLLYNV

-277 YVPNDEPAK
+277 FVPNDEPAK
-286 SPLELVIHQPS
+286 SPLELVIHQPA
-297 PMLELPMLDYPL
+297 PLQELPMLDYPL
-309 KDVFTWLGADCLIQL
+309 KDVFTWLGADCVIQL

-343 LMAVSECITALLFPF
+343 LMVVSECITALLFPF

-387 AHSEGGV
+387 IQNEGGV

-421 FPHKMQFIT
+421 FPHKMQFIA

-442 HSGKT
+442 YSGKT
-447 DNMVINYYNGDIMTS
+447 DNMAMNHLNGDIMTS

-489 EPPSSQ
+489 EPTPQ
-495 SDNLQRIVD
+495 SETLQKIVD
-504 IVKRSVNV
+504 IVKRTGVNV
-512 DDIDSMEDTTKEK
+512 DDIESIEDNVRDRV
-525 ILTPQEEYQDTL
+525 LTPQEEYQETL
-537 IFNNAIR
+537 MFNNAIR
-544 EIFLNRFVQMFS
+544 ETFLNRFVQIFS

-567 DKDEWINNRDSMHV
+567 DKDEWLNNRDSMHV

-623 DYNIKVFDQRISA
+623 DFNIRVFDQRIS
-636 LKKKVGESIIRSM
+636 LLRKKVGEAIVRST
-649 RYEPCTNIADIQ
+649 RYEPCKSIEESQ
-661 QILEQRLTNVD
+661 KVLEQRLTNVD

-690 SFPLLDSVVLN
+690 SFPILDSVALN
-701 KEPTQSSRR
+701 KEPAQSSRR
-710 EQTQWKYKMKSM
+710 GQTQWKYKMKSM
-722 DNGKPATPQES
+722 EANGKPPAPQET
-733 QSPRPQTKLSADMS
+733 QSPRPQTKFSSDIS

-780 EAVALGHGGESLSDV
+780 EAVALGHGGESLFDV

-829 AMYQEAVEC
+829 TMYQELEEC
-838 NDATKS
+838 NDAAKT
-844 IDPNFLSPAK
+844 IDPNFLSP
-854 KSPNKFFGMPHRL
+854 
-867 ISSLRSKSI
+867 
-876 IAITSYIKDS
+876 
-886 LNDKPGIGLPQQDL
+886 DL
-900 SNLQLETDVSP
+900 SNLALETDVSP
-911 TRGADKHKSPG
+911 TRGTDKHKSLG
-922 DRKSVGPEHL
+922 DRKIGPEHL
-932 RPLPDSLIFDIRN
+932 RPLPDSLLFDIRN

-977 TLLSDTALLRSQY
+977 TLLSNNTLLRNQY

-1045 TSANSWIAISGTLCE
+1045 TSANSWIAISGSLCE

-1112 HMFKFPCGRW
+1112 HTFKFPCGRW

-1135 LVGALVPR
+1135 LVGALVPH
-1143 SIDSEELM
+1143 SIDSEELV

-1187 VKYHYRRECQ
+1187 VKFHYRRDCQ
-1197 DGSLTALLC
+1197 EGSLTALLC

-1240 RVKEN
+1240 RIKEN

-1258 QRLNRDRRMYSESS
+1258 QRLNRDRRVAHVESN
-1272 QRFTIL
+1272 QRFATL

-1297 DGKFQLFVCL
+1297 DGKFQLFICL
-1307 AAREKL
+1307 AVREQL
-1313 LHPMLR
+1313 LHVMLR
-1319 PMSDA
+1319 PMSEA
-1324 RSTMDMYEESSFLRN
+1324 RSTADMYEENSFLRN
-1339 PTLLTFLIH
+1339 RTLLNFLIH
-1348 ILEPLSEF
+1348 ILEPLCEF

>member
-1 MNMSLG
+1 MNGSLG
-7 IGARGSEQHP
+7 IMRGPEQHP
-17 LRFADYFV
+17 QRFADYFV

-47 TPLDRAYE
+47 TPLDRAYKS
-55 GKVLGHYPDSVPW
+55 KVLGHYPDSVPW
-68 NPFDDHAVCMLCLP
+68 NPFDEHAVCMLCLP

-104 KQDGHRTYGF
+104 KEDGHRTYGF

-126 ICIAMHTLQ
+126 ICAAMQTLQ

-150 PTVRKGQDGHNTR
+150 PTARKGQDGHNTR
-163 SLPRHFKLSAHSPSA
+163 SLPRHFKLSAHSPGA
-178 ALGYYDYTKDKL
+178 ALGYYDSTKDKL

-202 PYLYAAK
+202 PYLHAAK
-209 TFLTNLYKCYLFKNR
+209 TFLTNLYK
-224 EDLDEMN
+224 
-231 LENETSDEIVA
+231 
-242 RCVPRHPGPGLSLE
+242 CVPRHPGPGLSLE
-256 SYVYNLLHNI
+256 SYVYNLLYNV

-277 YVPNDEPAK
+277 FIPNDEPAK
-286 SPLELVIHQPS
+286 SPLELVIHQPTPS
-297 PMLELPMLDYPL
+297 QELQMLDYPL
-309 KDVFTWLGADCLIQL
+309 KDIFTWLGADCVIQL

-343 LMAVSECITALLFPF
+343 LMVVSECITALLFPF

-387 AHSEGGV
+387 AQSEGGV

-421 FPHKMQFIT
+421 FPHKMQFIA

-442 HSGKT
+442 HAGKT
-447 DNMVINYYNGDIMTS
+447 DNTVINHYNGDIMTS

-468 SGFHLPR
+468 SGCHLPR
-475 RKHSLHDVLDWDRP
+475 RKHSLHDVLDWNRP
-489 EPPSSQ
+489 EPTSQ
-495 SDNLQRIVD
+495 SDTLQRIVD
-504 IVKRSVNV
+504 IAKRTVNV
-512 DDIDSMEDTTKEK
+512 EDIDSVEDNVKEQ
-525 ILTPQEEYQDTL
+525 ILSPQEEYQEML
-537 IFNNAIR
+537 MFNNAIR
-544 EIFLNRFVQMFS
+544 EIFLNRFVQIFS
-556 SYEHFVIQPSQ
+556 NYEHFVIQPSQ
-567 DKDEWINNRDSMHV
+567 DKDEWLNNRDSMHV

-623 DYNIKVFDQRISA
+623 DFNTRVFDQRIS
-636 LKKKVGESIIRSM
+636 LLRKKVGEGIVRST
-649 RYEPCTNIADIQ
+649 RYEPCTSIEESQ
-661 QILEQRLTNVD
+661 KVLEQRLTNVD

-680 ILPHRAAYFR
+680 IVPHRAAYFR
-690 SFPLLDSVVLN
+690 SFPLLDSVALN

-710 EQTQWKYKMKSM
+710 GQTQWKYKMKSM
-722 DNGKPATPQES
+722 ESNGKTPVPQET

-829 AMYQEAVEC
+829 AMYQEEEC
-838 NDATKS
+838 NDPSKP
-844 IDPNFLSPAK
+844 IDPNFLSPALAWCVLRK
-854 KSPNKFFGMPHRL
+854 RLDYLPNL
-867 ISSLRSKSI
+867 
-876 IAITSYIKDS
+876 A
-886 LNDKPGIGLPQQDL
+886 
-900 SNLQLETDVSP
+900 LEIDSP
-911 TRGADKHKSPG
+911 TRGTDKHKSPG
-922 DRKSVGPEHL
+922 DRKIGPEHL
-932 RPLPDSLIFDIRN
+932 RPLPNSLLFDIRN

-977 TLLSDTALLRSQY
+977 TLLSDTRLLRSQY

-1112 HMFKFPCGRW
+1112 HTFKFPCGRW

-1143 SIDSEELM
+1143 NIDSEELV

-1166 RRPILSQVELQHM
+1166 RRPIVSQVELQHM
-1179 LGEAVNAI
+1179 LGESVNAI
-1187 VKYHYRRECQ
+1187 VKFHYRRECQ

-1228 FGRNFYVWDYLL
+1228 FGKNFYVWDYLL

-1258 QRLNRDRRMYSESS
+1258 QRLNRDRRIHAENN
-1272 QRFTIL
+1272 QRFTTL
-1278 RCYCHLIDQINM
+1278 RCYCHLIDQINL

-1297 DGKFQLFVCL
+1297 DGKFQLFICL
-1307 AAREKL
+1307 AAREQL
-1313 LHPMLR
+1313 LHSMLR
-1319 PMSDA
+1319 PMSEA
-1324 RSTMDMYEESSFLRN
+1324 RSTADMYEETSFLRN
-1339 PTLLTFLIH
+1339 TTLLNFLIH

>member
-1 MNMSLG
+1 MNGSLG
-7 IGARGSEQHP
+7 ITRGPEQHP
-17 LRFADYFV
+17 QRFADYFV

-34 LEPDKYFGDSLQC
+34 LEPDRYFGDSLQC
-47 TPLDRAYE
+47 TPLDRAYKS
-55 GKVLGHYPDSVPW
+55 KVLGHYPDSVPW
-68 NPFDDHAVCMLCLP
+68 NPFDEHAVCMLCLP

-104 KQDGHRTYGF
+104 KEDGHRTYGF

-126 ICIAMHTLQ
+126 ICAAMQTLQ

-150 PTVRKGQDGHNTR
+150 PTARKGQDAHNTR

-178 ALGYYDYTKDKL
+178 ALGYYDSTKDKL

-202 PYLYAAK
+202 PYLHAAK
-209 TFLTNLYKCYLFKNR
+209 MFLTNLYK
-224 EDLDEMN
+224 
-231 LENETSDEIVA
+231 
-242 RCVPRHPGPGLSLE
+242 CVPRHPGPGLSLE
-256 SYVYNLLHNI
+256 SYVYSLLYNV

-277 YVPNDEPAK
+277 FVPNDEPAK
-286 SPLELVIHQPS
+286 LPLELVIHQPS
-297 PMLELPMLDYPL
+297 PSLDLPMLDYPL

-338 SDFHK
+338 ADFHK
-343 LMAVSECITALLFPF
+343 LMVVSECITALLFPF

-387 AHSEGGV
+387 AHNEGGA

-430 EIRALLNKYKVP
+430 ELRALLNKYKIP

-489 EPPSSQ
+489 EPGSQ

-504 IVKRSVNV
+504 IVKRTVDV
-512 DDIDSMEDTTKEK
+512 DDIDSTEDTTDK

-567 DKDEWINNRDSMHV
+567 DKDEWITNRDSMHV

-623 DYNIKVFDQRISA
+623 DCNIKVFDQRISA
-636 LKKKVGESIIRSM
+636 LKKKIGESIIRSM
-649 RYEPCTNIADIQ
+649 RYEPCTTIIDTQ
-661 QILEQRLTNVD
+661 QILEQRLINID

-690 SFPLLDSVVLN
+690 SFPLLDNIVLN
-701 KEPTQSSRR
+701 KEPAQSILRSRR
-710 EQTQWKYKMKSM
+710 GQTQWKYKMKSI
-722 DNGKPATPQES
+722 DTNGKPVTPQES

-829 AMYQEAVEC
+829 TMYQESEEC
-838 NDATKS
+838 NDTTKS
-844 IDPNFLSPAK
+844 IDPNFLSP
-854 KSPNKFFGMPHRL
+854 
-867 ISSLRSKSI
+867 
-876 IAITSYIKDS
+876 
-886 LNDKPGIGLPQQDL
+886 DL

-911 TRGADKHKSPG
+911 TRGTDKHKSPG
-922 DRKSVGPEHL
+922 ERKTVGPEHL
-932 RPLPDSLIFDIRN
+932 RPLPESLIFDIRN

-977 TLLSDTALLRSQY
+977 TLLSETALLRSQY

-1074 FHHKNLGVLST
+1074 FQHKNLGVLST

-1143 SIDSEELM
+1143 SIDSEELV

-1228 FGRNFYVWDYLL
+1228 FGRNFYVWDYFL

-1297 DGKFQLFVCL
+1297 DGKFQLFICL
-1307 AAREKL
+1307 AVREQL

-1324 RSTMDMYEESSFLRN
+1324 RSTADMYEENSFLRN

>member
-1 MNMSLG
+1 MKLGSVKQREAVLGEVNRRASQLPCCNQDPASGKMNGSLG
-7 IGARGSEQHP
+7 ITRGSEQHP
-17 LRFADYFV
+17 QRFADYFV

-47 TPLDRAYE
+47 TPLDRAYKS
-55 GKVLGHYPDSVPW
+55 KVLGHYPDSVPW
-68 NPFDDHAVCMLCLP
+68 NPFDEHAVCMLCLP

-104 KQDGHRTYGF
+104 KEDGRRTYGF

-126 ICIAMHTLQ
+126 ICAAMQTLQ

-163 SLPRHFKLSAHSPSA
+163 SLPRHFKLSAHSPGA
-178 ALGYYDYTKDKL
+178 ALGYYDSIKDKL
-190 LVTKSISLLCQQ
+190 LVTKSIALLCQQ
-202 PYLYAAK
+202 PYLFAAK
-209 TFLTNLYKCYLFKNR
+209 TFLTNLYK
-224 EDLDEMN
+224 
-231 LENETSDEIVA
+231 
-242 RCVPRHPGPGLSLE
+242 CVPRHPGPGLSLE
-256 SYVYNLLHNI
+256 SYVYNLLYNVPI
-266 PVPLPGKSLKF
+266 PLPGKSLKF
-277 YVPNDEPAK
+277 FVPNDEPAK
-286 SPLELVIHQPS
+286 SPLELVIYQPS
-297 PMLELPMLDYPL
+297 SLLELPMLDYPL

-338 SDFHK
+338 ADFHK
-343 LMAVSECITALLFPF
+343 LMVVSECITALLFPF

-387 AHSEGGV
+387 AQSEGGV

-401 NLCYVDIDKQSS
+401 NLCYVDIDKQNS

-421 FPHKMQFIT
+421 FPHKMQFIA

-442 HSGKT
+442 NSGKT
-447 DNMVINYYNGDIMTS
+447 GNMVINYYNGDIMTS

-489 EPPSSQ
+489 ETELQ

-512 DDIDSMEDTTKEK
+512 DDIDSIEDNTEK
-525 ILTPQEEYQDTL
+525 ILTPQEEYRETL
-537 IFNNAIR
+537 DFNNAVR

-623 DYNIKVFDQRISA
+623 DCNIKVFDQRISA

-649 RYEPCTNIADIQ
+649 RYEPYTNIADTQ
-661 QILEQRLTNVD
+661 QILKQRLINVD

-690 SFPLLDSVVLN
+690 SFPLLDNVVLN
-701 KEPTQSSRR
+701 KEPAQSSRR
-710 EQTQWKYKMKSM
+710 GQTQWKYKMKSI
-722 DNGKPATPQES
+722 DTNGKPVTPQES

-829 AMYQEAVEC
+829 TMYQESEEC
-838 NDATKS
+838 NDTTKS
-844 IDPNFLSPAK
+844 IDVNFLSPALAWSVLRK
-854 KSPNKFFGMPHRL
+854 RL
-867 ISSLRSKSI
+867 D
-876 IAITSYIKDS
+876 Y
-886 LNDKPGIGLPQQDL
+886 L

-911 TRGADKHKSPG
+911 TRGTDKHKSPG
-922 DRKSVGPEHL
+922 ERKTVGPEHL

-977 TLLSDTALLRSQY
+977 TLLSDSALLRSQY

-1112 HMFKFPCGRW
+1112 HTFKFPCGRW

-1143 SIDSEELM
+1143 SIDSEELV

-1166 RRPILSQVELQHM
+1166 RRLMLSQVELQHM

-1228 FGRNFYVWDYLL
+1228 FGRNFYVWDYFL

-1258 QRLNRDRRMYSESS
+1258 QRLNRDRRVYTESS

-1297 DGKFQLFVCL
+1297 DGKFQLFICL
-1307 AAREKL
+1307 ALREQL

-1324 RSTMDMYEESSFLRN
+1324 RSTADMYEENSFLRN
-1339 PTLLTFLIH
+1339 PTLLTFLVH

>member
-1 MNMSLG
+1 MNGSLG
-7 IGARGSEQHP
+7 IMRGPEQHP
-17 LRFADYFV
+17 QRFADYFV

-47 TPLDRAYE
+47 TPLDRAYKS
-55 GKVLGHYPDSVPW
+55 KVLGHYPVSVPW
-68 NPFDDHAVCMLCLP
+68 NPFDEHAVCMLCLP

-104 KQDGHRTYGF
+104 KEDGHRTYGF

-126 ICIAMHTLQ
+126 ICAAMQTLQ

-178 ALGYYDYTKDKL
+178 ALGYYDSTKDKL

-202 PYLYAAK
+202 PYLHAAK
-209 TFLTNLYKCYLFKNR
+209 TFLTNLYK
-224 EDLDEMN
+224 
-231 LENETSDEIVA
+231 
-242 RCVPRHPGPGLSLE
+242 CVPRHPGPGLSLE
-256 SYVYNLLHNI
+256 SYVYSLLYNV

-277 YVPNDEPAK
+277 FVPNDEPAK
-286 SPLELVIHQPS
+286 SPLELVIHQPTPS
-297 PMLELPMLDYPL
+297 QELPMLDYPL
-309 KDVFTWLGADCLIQL
+309 KDMFTWLGADCVIQL

-343 LMAVSECITALLFPF
+343 LMVVSECITALLFPF

-387 AHSEGGV
+387 AQSEGGV

-421 FPHKMQFIT
+421 FPHKMQFIS

-442 HSGKT
+442 LTGKT
-447 DNMVINYYNGDIMTS
+447 DNMVINHYNGDIMTS

-489 EPPSSQ
+489 EPTPQ
-495 SDNLQRIVD
+495 SDTLQRIVD
-504 IVKRSVNV
+504 IVKRTGVNV
-512 DDIDSMEDTTKEK
+512 EDIESVEDNNVKEQ
-525 ILTPQEEYQDTL
+525 ILTPQEEYQEML
-537 IFNNAIR
+537 MFNNAIR
-544 EIFLNRFVQMFS
+544 EIFLNRFVQIFS

-567 DKDEWINNRDSMHV
+567 DKDEWLNNRDSMHV

-623 DYNIKVFDQRISA
+623 DFNIRVFDQRIS
-636 LKKKVGESIIRSM
+636 LLRKKVGEGIIRST
-649 RYEPCTNIADIQ
+649 RYEPCSSIEESQ
-661 QILEQRLTNVD
+661 KVLEQRLTNVD

-690 SFPLLDSVVLN
+690 SFPLLDIVALN
-701 KEPTQSSRR
+701 KEPAQSSRR
-710 EQTQWKYKMKSM
+710 GQTQWKYKMKSM
-722 DNGKPATPQES
+722 DSNGKTTAPQET

-829 AMYQEAVEC
+829 TMYQALEEC
-838 NDATKS
+838 NDPSKP

-854 KSPNKFFGMPHRL
+854 KSTNSFFGLPDRL
-867 ISSLRSKSI
+867 ISTLKGRNI
-876 IAITSYIKDS
+876 FEIASYIKENF
-886 LNDKPGIGLPQQDL
+886 NDLP
-900 SNLQLETDVSP
+900 NLALEIDSP
-911 TRGADKHKSPG
+911 TRGTDKHKSPG
-922 DRKSVGPEHL
+922 DRKIGPEHL
-932 RPLPDSLIFDIRN
+932 RPLPDSLLFDIRN

-977 TLLSDTALLRSQY
+977 TLLSDTRLLSQY

-1112 HMFKFPCGRW
+1112 HTFKFPCGRW

-1143 SIDSEELM
+1143 SIDSEELV
-1151 ESCSTP
+1151 ETCSTP

-1179 LGEAVNAI
+1179 LGESVNAI
-1187 VKYHYRRECQ
+1187 VKFHYRRECQ

-1245 FEISLL
+1245 FEIFLL

-1258 QRLNRDRRMYSESS
+1258 QRLNRDRRVHSANN
-1272 QRFTIL
+1272 QRFTTL
-1278 RCYCHLIDQINM
+1278 RCYSHLIDQINM

-1297 DGKFQLFVCL
+1297 DGKFQLFICL
-1307 AAREKL
+1307 AAREQL
-1313 LHPMLR
+1313 LHLMLR
-1319 PMSDA
+1319 PMSEA
-1324 RSTMDMYEESSFLRN
+1324 RSTADMYEENSFLRN
-1339 PTLLTFLIH
+1339 ATLLNFLIH

>member
-1 MNMSLG
+1 MNGSAPML
-7 IGARGSEQHP
+7 RGPEQHP
-17 LRFADYFV
+17 GRFADYFV

-47 TPLDRAYE
+47 TPLDRAYKS
-55 GKVLGHYPDSVPW
+55 KVLGHYPESVPW
-68 NPFDDHAVCMLCLP
+68 NPFDQHAVCMLCLP

-96 TFHSFVLT
+96 SFHSFVLT
-104 KQDGHRTYGF
+104 KEDGHRTYGF
-114 SLVFYEECRNRK
+114 TLLFYEECRNRK
-126 ICIAMHTLQ
+126 ICAAMQTLQ
-135 AMHITELSSGQNGTP
+135 AMFITELSSGQNGTP
-150 PTVRKGQDGHNTR
+150 PQARKGQAQDVHNTR
-163 SLPRHFKLSAHSPSA
+163 SLPRHFKISAHSPAA
-178 ALGYYDYTKDKL
+178 ALAYYDSTKDKL
-190 LVTKSISLLCQQ
+190 LVTKSISLICQQ

-209 TFLTNLYKCYLFKNR
+209 MFLTNLYK
-224 EDLDEMN
+224 
-231 LENETSDEIVA
+231 
-242 RCVPRHPGPGLSLE
+242 CVPRHPGPGFSLE
-256 SYVYNLLHNI
+256 SYVYNLLYNV
-266 PVPLPGKSLKF
+266 PTPLPGKSLKF

-286 SPLELVIHQPS
+286 SPLELVIHQP
-297 PMLELPMLDYPL
+297 LLIQELPLLDYSL
-309 KDVFTWLGADCLIQL
+309 KDMFTWLGIDTVIQL
-324 FTCVLLENQVLLRS
+324 FTCVLLENQVLIRS
-338 SDFHK
+338 ADFHK
-343 LMAVSECITALLFPF
+343 LMVVSECITALLFPF

-369 ASLHHFLDAPV
+369 ASLYHFLDAPV
-380 PFIMGLH
+380 PFIMGIH
-387 AHSEGGV
+387 AQNDTGL

-401 NLCYVDIDKQSS
+401 NLCYVDIDKQTS

-421 FPHKMQFIT
+421 FPHKMSFID
-430 EIRALLNKYKVP
+430 EIRTYLNKYEVP
-442 HSGKT
+442 YLEKT
-447 DNMVINYYNGDIMTS
+447 DNIFANYLNGDIMTS

-468 SGFHLPR
+468 SGFYYPK

-489 EPPSSQ
+489 EAAPQ
-495 SDNLQRIVD
+495 SDAIQRILD
-504 IVKRSVNV
+504 AVKRTAVDVDECDSVENPP
-512 DDIDSMEDTTKEK
+512 KNK
-525 ILTPQEEYQDTL
+525 ILAAQEEYQETL
-537 IFNNAIR
+537 IFNNALR
-544 EIFLNRFVQMFS
+544 EIFMNRFVQLFS
-556 SYEHFVIQPSQ
+556 SYEHFVIQPNQ
-567 DKDEWINNRDSMHV
+567 DKDEWLSNRDSMHL
-581 FDKATFLSDQPTQH
+581 FDKATFLSEQPAHH
-595 LPFLSRFLETQMF
+595 LPFLSRFTETQMF

-613 SKVMSTWSEL
+613 SKVMSMWNEL
-623 DYNIKVFDQRISA
+623 DSNIKLFDKRIA
-636 LKKKVGESIIRSM
+636 QLKKRVGEGIVRST
-649 RYEPCTNIADIQ
+649 RYEVCTTVPETQAA
-661 QILEQRLTNVD
+661 LEQRLNNID
-672 FETNPPTE
+672 FEVNPPTE
-680 ILPHRAAYFR
+680 VIPHRAAYFR
-690 SFPLLDSVVLN
+690 SFPLLDNVALN

-710 EQTQWKYKMKSM
+710 GQTQWKYKMKSLES
-722 DNGKPATPQES
+722 NGKPPIAQET

-760 KLLKDCKS
+760 TLLKDCKA

-815 LQNKQGKSA
+815 LQNKQGKSG

-829 AMYQEAVEC
+829 VMYQQLEEC
-838 NDATKS
+838 NDSAKS
-844 IDPNFLSPAK
+844 IDANYLSPAK
-854 KSPNKFFGMPHRL
+854 KPSNKFIRL
-867 ISSLRSKSI
+867 SDRLVSSFKGKNIYEIASYFKENIS
-876 IAITSYIKDS
+876 
-886 LNDKPGIGLPQQDL
+886 DL
-900 SNLQLETDVSP
+900 SNLALETDVSP
-911 TRGADKHKSPG
+911 TRSSDPHQRHKSPAG
-922 DRKSVGPEHL
+922 TVERRSIGPEQL
-932 RPLPDSLIFDIRN
+932 RPLPDSLLFDIRN

-977 TLLSDTALLRSQY
+977 TLLSNTALLRSQY

-1023 YPTTKL
+1023 YPMTKL
-1029 PYRVVIFPSRK
+1029 PYRVIIFPSRK

-1045 TSANSWIAISGTLCE
+1045 TSANGWVAISGSLCE
-1060 TNPVPIPKG
+1060 TNPVNIPKG

-1093 GLSPKWMVEH
+1093 GPSPKWMVEH

-1112 HMFKFPCGRW
+1112 HTFKFPCGRW

-1135 LVGALVPR
+1135 LVGALVPK
-1143 SIDSEELM
+1143 SIDSDELV
-1151 ESCSTP
+1151 ETCSTP

-1166 RRPILSQVELQHM
+1166 RRPTLSHNELQQM
-1179 LGEAVNAI
+1179 LVEAVNAI
-1187 VKYHYRRECQ
+1187 VKYHYRKDPQ

-1220 FGFKNQRI
+1220 YGFKNQRI
-1228 FGRNFYVWDYLL
+1228 FGRNFYVWDYLI

-1245 FEISLL
+1245 FEMTLL

-1258 QRLNRDRRMYSESS
+1258 QRLNRDKRLHAERN
-1272 QRFTIL
+1272 QKFAVL
-1278 RCYCHLIDQINM
+1278 RCYSHLLDQINT

-1297 DGKFQLFVCL
+1297 DGKFQLFICL
-1307 AAREKL
+1307 ATREQL
-1313 LHPMLR
+1313 LHHILR
-1319 PMSDA
+1319 PMSEA
-1324 RSTMDMYEESSFLRN
+1324 RSTIDMYEETSFLRN
-1339 PTLLTFLIH
+1339 PSLLTFLVQ
-1348 ILEPLSEF
+1348 ILEPLSGF

-1365 HGISSIC
+1365 HGISSLF

>member
-1 MNMSLG
+1 MNGSLG
-7 IGARGSEQHP
+7 IMRGPEQHP
-17 LRFADYFV
+17 QRFADYFV

-47 TPLDRAYE
+47 TPLDRAYKS
-55 GKVLGHYPDSVPW
+55 KVLGHYPDSVPW
-68 NPFDDHAVCMLCLP
+68 NPFDEHAVCMLCLP

-104 KQDGHRTYGF
+104 KEDGHRTYGF

-126 ICIAMHTLQ
+126 ICAAMQTLQ

-178 ALGYYDYTKDKL
+178 ALGYYDSTKDKL

-202 PYLYAAK
+202 PYLHAAK
-209 TFLTNLYKCYLFKNR
+209 TFLTNLYK
-224 EDLDEMN
+224 
-231 LENETSDEIVA
+231 
-242 RCVPRHPGPGLSLE
+242 CVPRHPGPGLSLE
-256 SYVYNLLHNI
+256 SYVYSLLYNV

-277 YVPNDEPAK
+277 FVPNDEPAK
-286 SPLELVIHQPS
+286 SPLELVIHQPTPS
-297 PMLELPMLDYPL
+297 QELPMLDYSL
-309 KDVFTWLGADCLIQL
+309 KDMFTWLGADCVIQL

-343 LMAVSECITALLFPF
+343 LMVVSECITALLFPF

-369 ASLHHFLDAPV
+369 ASLQHFLDAPV

-387 AHSEGGV
+387 AQSEGGV
-394 LKIASEA
+394 LNIASEVSVSDLSNRCSSNFLYENGYTYA

-421 FPHKMQFIT
+421 FPHKMQFIA

-442 HSGKT
+442 LTGKT
-447 DNMVINYYNGDIMTS
+447 DNMVINHYNGDIMTS

-489 EPPSSQ
+489 EPPQQ
-495 SDNLQRIVD
+495 SDTLQRRVD
-504 IVKRSVNV
+504 VVKRTGVNV
-512 DDIDSMEDTTKEK
+512 EDIESVEDNYVKER
-525 ILTPQEEYQDTL
+525 ILTPQEEYREML

-544 EIFLNRFVQMFS
+544 EIFLNRFVQIFS

-567 DKDEWINNRDSMHV
+567 DKNEWLNNRDSMHV

-623 DYNIKVFDQRISA
+623 DFNIRVFDQRISF
-636 LKKKVGESIIRSM
+636 LRKKVGEGIVRST
-649 RYEPCTNIADIQ
+649 RYEPCTSIEESQ
-661 QILEQRLTNVD
+661 KVLEQRLTNVD

-690 SFPLLDSVVLN
+690 SFPLLDNVALN
-701 KEPTQSSRR
+701 KEPAQSILRSRR
-710 EQTQWKYKMKSM
+710 GQTQWKYKMKSM
-722 DNGKPATPQES
+722 ESNGKTTAPQET

-829 AMYQEAVEC
+829 TMYQALEEC
-838 NDATKS
+838 NDPNKP
-844 IDPNFLSPAK
+844 IDPNFLSPALAWCVMRK
-854 KSPNKFFGMPHRL
+854 RLDYLPNL
-867 ISSLRSKSI
+867 
-876 IAITSYIKDS
+876 A
-886 LNDKPGIGLPQQDL
+886 
-900 SNLQLETDVSP
+900 LEIDSP
-911 TRGADKHKSPG
+911 TRGTDKHKSPG
-922 DRKSVGPEHL
+922 DRKIGPEHL
-932 RPLPDSLIFDIRN
+932 RPLPDSLLFDIRN

-977 TLLSDTALLRSQY
+977 TLLSHTRLLRSQY

-1074 FHHKNLGVLST
+1074 FHHKNLGVIST

-1112 HMFKFPCGRW
+1112 HTFKFPCGRW

-1143 SIDSEELM
+1143 CIDSEELV
-1151 ESCSTP
+1151 ETCSTP

-1166 RRPILSQVELQHM
+1166 RRPILSPVELQHM
-1179 LGEAVNAI
+1179 LGESVNAI
-1187 VKYHYRRECQ
+1187 VKFHYRRECQ

-1245 FEISLL
+1245 FDIFLL

-1258 QRLNRDRRMYSESS
+1258 QKMNRDRRVHTANNH
-1272 QRFTIL
+1272 RFTSL

-1297 DGKFQLFVCL
+1297 DGKFQLFICL
-1307 AAREKL
+1307 AAREQL
-1313 LHPMLR
+1313 LHLMLR
-1319 PMSDA
+1319 PMSEA
-1324 RSTMDMYEESSFLRN
+1324 RSTADMYDETSFLRN
-1339 PTLLTFLIH
+1339 PILLNFLIK

>member
-1 MNMSLG
+1 MNGSLG
-7 IGARGSEQHP
+7 IMRGPEQHP
-17 LRFADYFV
+17 QRFADYFV

-47 TPLDRAYE
+47 TPLDRAYKS
-55 GKVLGHYPDSVPW
+55 KVLGHYPDSVPW
-68 NPFDDHAVCMLCLP
+68 NPFDEHAVCMLCLP

-104 KQDGHRTYGF
+104 KEDGHRTYGF

-126 ICIAMHTLQ
+126 ICAAMQTLQ

-150 PTVRKGQDGHNTR
+150 PTARKGQDGHNTR
-163 SLPRHFKLSAHSPSA
+163 SLPRHFKLSAHSPGA
-178 ALGYYDYTKDKL
+178 ALGYYDSTKDKL

-202 PYLYAAK
+202 PYLHAAK
-209 TFLTNLYKCYLFKNR
+209 TFLTNLYK
-224 EDLDEMN
+224 
-231 LENETSDEIVA
+231 
-242 RCVPRHPGPGLSLE
+242 CVPRHPGPGLSLE
-256 SYVYNLLHNI
+256 SYVYNLLYNV

-277 YVPNDEPAK
+277 FIPNDEPAK
-286 SPLELVIHQPS
+286 SPLELVIHQPTPS
-297 PMLELPMLDYPL
+297 QELQMLDYPL
-309 KDVFTWLGADCLIQL
+309 KDIFTWLGADCVIQL

-343 LMAVSECITALLFPF
+343 LMVVSECITALLFPF

-387 AHSEGGV
+387 AQSEGGV

-421 FPHKMQFIT
+421 FPHKMQFIA

-442 HSGKT
+442 HAGKT
-447 DNMVINYYNGDIMTS
+447 DNTVINHYNGDIMTS

-468 SGFHLPR
+468 SGCHLPR
-475 RKHSLHDVLDWDRP
+475 RKHSLHDVLDWNRP
-489 EPPSSQ
+489 EPTSQ
-495 SDNLQRIVD
+495 SDTLQRIVD
-504 IVKRSVNV
+504 IAKRTVNV
-512 DDIDSMEDTTKEK
+512 EDIDSVEDNVKEQ
-525 ILTPQEEYQDTL
+525 ILSPQEEYQEML
-537 IFNNAIR
+537 MFNNAIR
-544 EIFLNRFVQMFS
+544 EIFLNRFVQIFS
-556 SYEHFVIQPSQ
+556 NYEHFVIQPSQ
-567 DKDEWINNRDSMHV
+567 DKDEWLNNRDSMHV

-623 DYNIKVFDQRISA
+623 DFNTRVFDQRIS
-636 LKKKVGESIIRSM
+636 LLRKKVGEGIVRST
-649 RYEPCTNIADIQ
+649 RYEPCTSIEESQ
-661 QILEQRLTNVD
+661 KVLEQRLTNVD

-680 ILPHRAAYFR
+680 IVPHRAAYFR
-690 SFPLLDSVVLN
+690 SFPLLDSVALN
-701 KEPTQSSRR
+701 KEPTQSILRSRR
-710 EQTQWKYKMKSM
+710 GQTQWKYKMKSM
-722 DNGKPATPQES
+722 ESNGKTPVPQET

-829 AMYQEAVEC
+829 AMYQEEEC
-838 NDATKS
+838 NDPSKP
-844 IDPNFLSPAK
+844 IDPNFLSPALAWCVLRK
-854 KSPNKFFGMPHRL
+854 RLDYLPNL
-867 ISSLRSKSI
+867 
-876 IAITSYIKDS
+876 A
-886 LNDKPGIGLPQQDL
+886 
-900 SNLQLETDVSP
+900 LEIDSP
-911 TRGADKHKSPG
+911 TRGTDKHKSPG
-922 DRKSVGPEHL
+922 DRKIGPEHL
-932 RPLPDSLIFDIRN
+932 RPLPNSLLFDIRN

-977 TLLSDTALLRSQY
+977 TLLSDTRLLRSQY

-1112 HMFKFPCGRW
+1112 HTFKFPCGRW

-1143 SIDSEELM
+1143 NIDSEELV

-1166 RRPILSQVELQHM
+1166 RRPIVSQVELQHM
-1179 LGEAVNAI
+1179 LGESVNAI
-1187 VKYHYRRECQ
+1187 VKFHYRRECQ

-1228 FGRNFYVWDYLL
+1228 FGKNFYVWDYLL

-1258 QRLNRDRRMYSESS
+1258 QRLNRDRRIHAENN
-1272 QRFTIL
+1272 QRFTTL
-1278 RCYCHLIDQINM
+1278 RCYCHLIDQINL

-1297 DGKFQLFVCL
+1297 DGKFQLFICL
-1307 AAREKL
+1307 AAREQL
-1313 LHPMLR
+1313 LHSMLR
-1319 PMSDA
+1319 PMSEA
-1324 RSTMDMYEESSFLRN
+1324 RSTADMYEETSFLRN
-1339 PTLLTFLIH
+1339 TTLLNFLIH

>member
-1 MNMSLG
+1 MNGSLG
-7 IGARGSEQHP
+7 IPRGPEQHP
-17 LRFADYFV
+17 QRFADYFV

-47 TPLDRAYE
+47 TPLDRAYKS
-55 GKVLGHYPDSVPW
+55 KVLGHYPDSVPW
-68 NPFDDHAVCMLCLP
+68 NPFDEHAVCMLCLP

-104 KQDGHRTYGF
+104 KEDGHRTYGF

-126 ICIAMHTLQ
+126 ICAAMQTLQ

-150 PTVRKGQDGHNTR
+150 PTTRKGQEGHNTR

-178 ALGYYDYTKDKL
+178 ALAYYDSTKDKL

-202 PYLYAAK
+202 PYLHAAR
-209 TFLTNLYKCYLFKNR
+209 TFLTNLYK
-224 EDLDEMN
+224 
-231 LENETSDEIVA
+231 
-242 RCVPRHPGPGLSLE
+242 CVPRHPGPGLSLE
-256 SYVYNLLHNI
+256 SYVYNLLYNV

-277 YVPNDEPAK
+277 FIPNDEPAK
-286 SPLELVIHQPS
+286 VPLELVIHQPMPS
-297 PMLELPMLDYPL
+297 QELPMLDYPL
-309 KDVFTWLGADCLIQL
+309 KDVFTWLGADCVIQL

-338 SDFHK
+338 SDFNK
-343 LMAVSECITALLFPF
+343 LMVVSECITALLFPF

-387 AHSEGGV
+387 AQSEGGV

-421 FPHKMQFIT
+421 FPHKMQFIA

-442 HSGKT
+442 QTGKT
-447 DNMVINYYNGDIMTS
+447 DNMFINYVNGDIMTS

-489 EPPSSQ
+489 DSAPQ
-495 SDNLQRIVD
+495 TDAFQRIVD
-504 IVKRSVNV
+504 IVKRTGVNV
-512 DDIDSMEDTTKEK
+512 DDIDSVEDTINEK
-525 ILTPQEEYQDTL
+525 ILTPQEEYQETL

-544 EIFLNRFVQMFS
+544 EIFLNRFVQMFC

-567 DKDEWINNRDSMHV
+567 DKDEWLNNRDSMHV
-581 FDKATFLSDQPTQH
+581 FDKATFLSDQPAQH

-623 DYNIKVFDQRISA
+623 DYNIKVFDDRITF
-636 LKKKVGESIIRSM
+636 LKKKVGETIIRST
-649 RYEPCTNIADIQ
+649 RYETCTSMTETQ
-661 QILEQRLTNVD
+661 KVLEQRLTNVD

-680 ILPHRAAYFR
+680 IVPHRAAYFR
-690 SFPLLDSVVLN
+690 SFPLLDTVALN
-701 KEPTQSSRR
+701 KEPAQSSRKG
-710 EQTQWKYKMKSM
+710 QTQWKYKMKSI
-722 DNGKPATPQES
+722 DSNGKTTVPQES

-780 EAVALGHGGESLSDV
+780 EAVALGHASESLSDV

-807 LERVWSHG
+807 LERIWSHG

-829 AMYQEAVEC
+829 TMYQELEEC
-838 NDATKS
+838 NDTTKT
-844 IDPNFLSPAK
+844 IDPNFLSPVPK
-854 KSPNKFFGMPHRL
+854 KSPNKLFGLPDRL
-867 ISSLRSKSI
+867 IASLKSRNI
-876 IAITSYIKDS
+876 FEITSYIKE
-886 LNDKPGIGLPQQDL
+886 NFNDL
-900 SNLQLETDVSP
+900 SNLALETDVSP
-911 TRGADKHKSPG
+911 TRGTDKHKSPG
-922 DRKSVGPEHL
+922 ERRAIGPEHL
-932 RPLPDSLIFDIRN
+932 RPLPESLVFDIRN
-945 VQAMTDIKTHIGYA
+945 IQAMTDIKTHIGYA

-1060 TNPVPIPKG
+1060 TNPVPIPKA

-1112 HMFKFPCGRW
+1112 HTFKFPCGRW

-1143 SIDSEELM
+1143 SIDNEELV

-1197 DGSLTALLC
+1197 DSSLTALLC
-1206 GEGGLVPSLEQIFL
+1206 GESGLVPSLEQIFL

-1251 EEMDEYS
+1251 EQMDEYS
-1258 QRLNRDRRMYSESS
+1258 QRLNRSRKIHSESN

-1278 RCYCHLIDQINM
+1278 RCYSHLIDQINI

-1297 DGKFQLFVCL
+1297 DGKFQLFICL
-1307 AAREKL
+1307 AAREQL

-1319 PMSDA
+1319 PMSEA
-1324 RSTMDMYEESSFLRN
+1324 RSTTDMYEENSFLRN
-1339 PTLLTFLIH
+1339 QTLLTFLIH
-1348 ILEPLSEF
+1348 ILEPLSDF

>member
-1 MNMSLG
+1 MNGSLG
-7 IGARGSEQHP
+7 ITRGPEQHP

-25 ICGLDKDSG
+25 ICSLDKDSG
-34 LEPDKYFGDSLQC
+34 LEPDRYFGDSLQC
-47 TPLDRAYE
+47 TPLDRAYKS
-55 GKVLGHYPDSVPW
+55 KVLGHYPDSVPW
-68 NPFDDHAVCMLCLP
+68 NPFDEHAVCMLCLP

-104 KQDGHRTYGF
+104 KEDGHRTYGF

-126 ICIAMHTLQ
+126 ICAAMQTLQ

-150 PTVRKGQDGHNTR
+150 PTARKGQDGHNTR

-178 ALGYYDYTKDKL
+178 ALGYYDSTKDKL

-202 PYLYAAK
+202 PYLHAAK
-209 TFLTNLYKCYLFKNR
+209 MFLTNLYK
-224 EDLDEMN
+224 
-231 LENETSDEIVA
+231 
-242 RCVPRHPGPGLSLE
+242 CVPRHPGPGLSLE
-256 SYVYNLLHNI
+256 SYVYNLLYNVPI
-266 PVPLPGKSLKF
+266 PLPGKSLKF
-277 YVPNDEPAK
+277 FVPNDEPAK

-297 PMLELPMLDYPL
+297 PSLELPMLDYPL

-338 SDFHK
+338 ADFHK
-343 LMAVSECITALLFPF
+343 LMVVSECITALLFPF

-401 NLCYVDIDKQSS
+401 NLCYVDIDKQNS

-430 EIRALLNKYKVP
+430 EIRALLNKYKIP

-489 EPPSSQ
+489 EPGPQ

-504 IVKRSVNV
+504 IVKRTVNM
-512 DDIDSMEDTTKEK
+512 DDIDPIEDTTEK
-525 ILTPQEEYQDTL
+525 ILTPQEEYQETL
-537 IFNNAIR
+537 IFNNAMR

-623 DYNIKVFDQRISA
+623 DCNIKVFDQRISA

-649 RYEPCTNIADIQ
+649 RYEPCTNIADTQ
-661 QILEQRLTNVD
+661 QILEQRLNSID

-690 SFPLLDSVVLN
+690 SFPLLDNVALN
-701 KEPTQSSRR
+701 KEPAQSILRSRR
-710 EQTQWKYKMKSM
+710 GQTQWKYKMKSM
-722 DNGKPATPQES
+722 DTNGKPAISQES

-829 AMYQEAVEC
+829 TMYYETVEC

-854 KSPNKFFGMPHRL
+854 KSLNKFSGIRNHL
-867 ISSLRSKSI
+867 VSSLRGKSFI
-876 IAITSYIKDS
+876 EIAYYIKD
-886 LNDKPGIGLPQQDL
+886 NFNDL

-911 TRGADKHKSPG
+911 TRGTDKHKSPG
-922 DRKSVGPEHL
+922 ERKTVGPEHL

-977 TLLSDTALLRSQY
+977 TLLSDTGLLRSQY

-1112 HMFKFPCGRW
+1112 HTFKFPCGRW

-1143 SIDSEELM
+1143 SIDSEELV

-1251 EEMDEYS
+1251 EEMDEEEMDEYS
-1258 QRLNRDRRMYSESS
+1258 QRLNRDRRVYTESS

-1297 DGKFQLFVCL
+1297 DGKFQLFICL
-1307 AAREKL
+1307 AVREQL

-1324 RSTMDMYEESSFLRN
+1324 RSTMDMYEENSFLRN

>member
-1 MNMSLG
+1 MNGSLG
-7 IGARGSEQHP
+7 IMRGPEQHP
-17 LRFADYFV
+17 QRFADYFV

-47 TPLDRAYE
+47 TPLDRAYKS
-55 GKVLGHYPDSVPW
+55 KVLGHYPDSVPW
-68 NPFDDHAVCMLCLP
+68 NPFDEHAVCMLCLP

-104 KQDGHRTYGF
+104 KEDGHRTYGF

-126 ICIAMHTLQ
+126 ICAAMQTLQ

-150 PTVRKGQDGHNTR
+150 PTARKGQDGHNTR
-163 SLPRHFKLSAHSPSA
+163 SLPRHFKLSAHSPGA
-178 ALGYYDYTKDKL
+178 ALGYYDSTKDKL

-202 PYLYAAK
+202 PYLHAAK
-209 TFLTNLYKCYLFKNR
+209 TFLTNLYK
-224 EDLDEMN
+224 
-231 LENETSDEIVA
+231 
-242 RCVPRHPGPGLSLE
+242 CVPRHPGPGLSLE
-256 SYVYNLLHNI
+256 SYVYNLLYNV

-277 YVPNDEPAK
+277 FIPNDEPAK
-286 SPLELVIHQPS
+286 SPLELVIHQPTPS
-297 PMLELPMLDYPL
+297 QELQMLDYPL
-309 KDVFTWLGADCLIQL
+309 KDIFTWLGADCVIQL

-343 LMAVSECITALLFPF
+343 LMVVSECITALLFPF

-387 AHSEGGV
+387 AQSEGGV

-421 FPHKMQFIT
+421 FPHKMQFIA

-442 HSGKT
+442 HAGKT
-447 DNMVINYYNGDIMTS
+447 DNTVINHYNGDIMTS

-468 SGFHLPR
+468 SGCHLPR
-475 RKHSLHDVLDWDRP
+475 RKHSLHDVLDWNRP
-489 EPPSSQ
+489 EPTSQ
-495 SDNLQRIVD
+495 SDTLQRIVD
-504 IVKRSVNV
+504 IAKRTGVNV
-512 DDIDSMEDTTKEK
+512 EDIDSVEDNVKEQ
-525 ILTPQEEYQDTL
+525 ILSPQEEYQEML
-537 IFNNAIR
+537 MFNNAIR
-544 EIFLNRFVQMFS
+544 EIFLNRFVQIFS
-556 SYEHFVIQPSQ
+556 NYEHFVIQPSQ
-567 DKDEWINNRDSMHV
+567 DKDEWLNNRDSMHV

-623 DYNIKVFDQRISA
+623 DFNTRVFDQRIS
-636 LKKKVGESIIRSM
+636 LLRKKVGEGIVRST
-649 RYEPCTNIADIQ
+649 RYEPCTSIEESQ
-661 QILEQRLTNVD
+661 KVLEQRLTNVD

-680 ILPHRAAYFR
+680 IVPHRAAYFR
-690 SFPLLDSVVLN
+690 SFPLLDSVALN
-701 KEPTQSSRR
+701 KEPTQSILRSRR
-710 EQTQWKYKMKSM
+710 GQTQWKYKMKSM
-722 DNGKPATPQES
+722 ESNGKTPVPQET

-829 AMYQEAVEC
+829 AMYQEEEC
-838 NDATKS
+838 NDPSKP

-854 KSPNKFFGMPHRL
+854 KSPSSFFGLPERL
-867 ISSLRSKSI
+867 ISSLKGKNI
-876 IAITSYIKDS
+876 FEIASYIKENF
-886 LNDKPGIGLPQQDL
+886 NDLP
-900 SNLQLETDVSP
+900 NLALEIDSP
-911 TRGADKHKSPG
+911 TRGTDKHKSPG
-922 DRKSVGPEHL
+922 DRKIGPEHL
-932 RPLPDSLIFDIRN
+932 RPLPNSLLFDIRN

-977 TLLSDTALLRSQY
+977 TLLSDTRLLRSQY

-1112 HMFKFPCGRW
+1112 HTFKFPCGRW

-1143 SIDSEELM
+1143 NIDSEELV

-1166 RRPILSQVELQHM
+1166 RRPIVSQVELQHM
-1179 LGEAVNAI
+1179 LGESVNAI
-1187 VKYHYRRECQ
+1187 VKFHYRRECQ

-1228 FGRNFYVWDYLL
+1228 FGKNFYVWDYLL

-1258 QRLNRDRRMYSESS
+1258 QRLNRDRRIHAENN
-1272 QRFTIL
+1272 QRFTTL
-1278 RCYCHLIDQINM
+1278 RCYCHLIDQINL

-1297 DGKFQLFVCL
+1297 DGKFQLFICL
-1307 AAREKL
+1307 AAREQL
-1313 LHPMLR
+1313 LHSMLR
-1319 PMSDA
+1319 PMSEA
-1324 RSTMDMYEESSFLRN
+1324 RSTADMYEETSFLRN
-1339 PTLLTFLIH
+1339 TTLLNFLIH

>member
-1 MNMSLG
+1 MNGSLG
-7 IGARGSEQHP
+7 IMRGPEQHP
-17 LRFADYFV
+17 QRFADYFV

-47 TPLDRAYE
+47 TPLDRAYKS
-55 GKVLGHYPDSVPW
+55 KVLGHYPDSVPW
-68 NPFDDHAVCMLCLP
+68 NPFDEHAVCMLCLP

-104 KQDGHRTYGF
+104 KEDGHRTYGF

-126 ICIAMHTLQ
+126 ICAAMQTLQ

-150 PTVRKGQDGHNTR
+150 PTARKGQDGHNTR
-163 SLPRHFKLSAHSPSA
+163 SLPRHFKLSAHSPGA
-178 ALGYYDYTKDKL
+178 ALGYYDSTKDKL

-202 PYLYAAK
+202 PYLHAAK
-209 TFLTNLYKCYLFKNR
+209 TFLTNLYK
-224 EDLDEMN
+224 
-231 LENETSDEIVA
+231 
-242 RCVPRHPGPGLSLE
+242 CVPRHPGPGLSLE
-256 SYVYNLLHNI
+256 SYVYNLLYNV

-277 YVPNDEPAK
+277 FIPNDEPAK
-286 SPLELVIHQPS
+286 SPLELVIHQPTPS
-297 PMLELPMLDYPL
+297 QELQMLDYPL
-309 KDVFTWLGADCLIQL
+309 KDIFTWLGADCVIQL

-343 LMAVSECITALLFPF
+343 LMVVSECITALLFPF

-387 AHSEGGV
+387 AQSEGGV

-421 FPHKMQFIT
+421 FPHKMQFIA

-442 HSGKT
+442 HAGKT
-447 DNMVINYYNGDIMTS
+447 DNTVINHHNGDIMTS

-468 SGFHLPR
+468 SGCHLPR
-475 RKHSLHDVLDWDRP
+475 RKHSLHDVLDWNRP
-489 EPPSSQ
+489 EPTSQ
-495 SDNLQRIVD
+495 SDTLQRIVD
-504 IVKRSVNV
+504 IAKRTVNV
-512 DDIDSMEDTTKEK
+512 EDIDSVEDNVKEQ
-525 ILTPQEEYQDTL
+525 ILSPQEEYQEML
-537 IFNNAIR
+537 MFNNAIR
-544 EIFLNRFVQMFS
+544 EIFLNRFVQIFS
-556 SYEHFVIQPSQ
+556 NYEHFVIQPSQ
-567 DKDEWINNRDSMHV
+567 DKDEWLNNRDSMHV

-623 DYNIKVFDQRISA
+623 DFNTRVFDQRIS
-636 LKKKVGESIIRSM
+636 LLRKKVGEGIVRST
-649 RYEPCTNIADIQ
+649 RYEPCTSIEESQ
-661 QILEQRLTNVD
+661 KVLEQRLTNVD
-672 FETNPPTE
+672 FETNPPAE
-680 ILPHRAAYFR
+680 IVPHRAAYFR
-690 SFPLLDSVVLN
+690 SFPLLDSVALN

-710 EQTQWKYKMKSM
+710 GQTQWKYKMKSIES
-722 DNGKPATPQES
+722 NGKTPVPQET

-829 AMYQEAVEC
+829 AMYQEEEC
-838 NDATKS
+838 NDPSKP
-844 IDPNFLSPAK
+844 IDPNFLSPDL
-854 KSPNKFFGMPHRL
+854 PNL
-867 ISSLRSKSI
+867 
-876 IAITSYIKDS
+876 A
-886 LNDKPGIGLPQQDL
+886 
-900 SNLQLETDVSP
+900 LEIDSP
-911 TRGADKHKSPG
+911 TRGTDKHKSPG
-922 DRKSVGPEHL
+922 DRKIGPEHL
-932 RPLPDSLIFDIRN
+932 RPLPNSLLFDIRN

-977 TLLSDTALLRSQY
+977 TLLSDTRLLRSQY

-1112 HMFKFPCGRW
+1112 HTFKFPCGRW

-1143 SIDSEELM
+1143 NIDSEELV

-1166 RRPILSQVELQHM
+1166 RRPIVSQVELQHM
-1179 LGEAVNAI
+1179 LGESVNAI
-1187 VKYHYRRECQ
+1187 VKFHYRRECQ

-1228 FGRNFYVWDYLL
+1228 FGKNFYVWDYLL

-1258 QRLNRDRRMYSESS
+1258 QRLNRDRRIHAENN
-1272 QRFTIL
+1272 QRFTTL
-1278 RCYCHLIDQINM
+1278 RCYCHLIDQINL

-1297 DGKFQLFVCL
+1297 DGKFQLFICL
-1307 AAREKL
+1307 AAREQL
-1313 LHPMLR
+1313 LHSMLR
-1319 PMSDA
+1319 PMSEA
-1324 RSTMDMYEESSFLRN
+1324 RSTADMYEETSFLRN
-1339 PTLLTFLIH
+1339 TTLLNFLIH

>member
-1 MNMSLG
+1 MNGSIVNGL
-7 IGARGSEQHP
+7 RGPEQHP
-17 LRFADYFV
+17 ARFADYFV

-34 LEPDKYFGDSLQC
+34 LEPDKYFGDLLQC
-47 TPLDRAYE
+47 TPLDRAYKS
-55 GKVLGHYPDSVPW
+55 KVLGHYPDSVPW

-96 TFHSFVLT
+96 SFHSFVLT
-104 KQDGHRTYGF
+104 KEDGRRTYGF

-126 ICIAMHTLQ
+126 ICAAMQTLQ
-135 AMHITELSSGQNGTP
+135 AMFITELSSGQNGTP
-150 PTVRKGQDGHNTR
+150 PAPRRGQDGHSTR
-163 SLPRHFKLSAHSPSA
+163 SLPRHFKLSAHSPGA
-178 ALGYYDYTKDKL
+178 ALAYYDSTKDKL
-190 LVTKSISLLCQQ
+190 FVTKSISLLCQQ
-202 PYLYAAK
+202 PYLHAARA
-209 TFLTNLYKCYLFKNR
+209 FLTNLYK
-224 EDLDEMN
+224 
-231 LENETSDEIVA
+231 
-242 RCVPRHPGPGLSLE
+242 CVPRHPGPGLSLE
-256 SYVYNLLHNI
+256 SYVYNLLYNV

-286 SPLELVIHQPS
+286 SPLELVILYPCPTS
-297 PMLELPMLDYPL
+297 ELPLLDYSL
-309 KDVFTWLGADCLIQL
+309 KDMFTWLGPETVIQL

-338 SDFHK
+338 TDFHK
-343 LMAVSECITALLFPF
+343 LMVVAECITALLFPF
-358 SWQHVYVPILP
+358 AWQHVYVPILP

-387 AHSEGGV
+387 AQSEGSN

-401 NLCYVDIDKQSS
+401 NLCYVDVDKQTS

-421 FPHKMQFIT
+421 FPRKMQFLT
-430 EIRALLNKYKVP
+430 EIRALLNKYKIP
-442 HSGKT
+442 HTEKT
-447 DNMVINYYNGDIMTS
+447 DNMVMNYLNSDIMTS

-468 SGFHLPR
+468 SGFHIPR
-475 RKHSLHDVLDWDRP
+475 RKHSLHDVLDWDKADGVTHP
-489 EPPSSQ
+489 
-495 SDNLQRIVD
+495 DALQRIVD
-504 IVKRSVNV
+504 IVKKTEICL
-512 DDIDSMEDTTKEK
+512 DDIDSYENIMTKEK
-525 ILTPQEEYQDTL
+525 ILTPQEEYQETL
-537 IFNNAIR
+537 IFNNAVR
-544 EIFLNRFVQMFS
+544 EIFLNRFVQLFAG
-556 SYEHFVIQPSQ
+556 YDHFVIHPNQ
-567 DKDEWINNRDSMHV
+567 DKDEWLNNRDSMHV
-581 FDKATFLSDQPTQH
+581 FDKATFLSDQPAQH

-613 SKVMSTWSEL
+613 NKVMSSWSEL
-623 DYNIKVFDQRISA
+623 DSNIKVFDTRIA
-636 LKKKVGESIIRSM
+636 QIKKKVGDGMLRSTRDEVSNNVM
-649 RYEPCTNIADIQ
+649 ETQ
-661 QILEQRLTNVD
+661 KLLEHKLNNVD
-672 FETNPPTE
+672 FEASPPTE
-680 ILPHRAAYFR
+680 IVPHRAAYFR
-690 SFPLLDSVVLN
+690 SFPLLDCVALN
-701 KEPTQSSRR
+701 KEPAQSSRKG
-710 EQTQWKYKMKSM
+710 QTQWKYKMKSM
-722 DNGKPATPQES
+722 ETNGKPPLPQET

-752 QANWTFVE
+752 HANWTFVD

-780 EAVALGHGGESLSDV
+780 EAVALGHGTESLVDV

-829 AMYQEAVEC
+829 SMYQELEEC
-838 NDATKS
+838 NDSAKS
-844 IDPNFLSPAK
+844 IDPHFLSPAK
-854 KSPNKFFGMPHRL
+854 KPSNKSFTLRDRL
-867 ISSLRSKSI
+867 VSTLKTRNIYE
-876 IAITSYIKDS
+876 IASYIKE
-886 LNDKPGIGLPQQDL
+886 NINDL
-900 SNLQLETDVSP
+900 SNLALETDVSP
-911 TRGADKHKSPG
+911 TRGTERRSTG
-922 DRKSVGPEHL
+922 ERKSIGPEHL

-945 VQAMTDIKTHIGYA
+945 VQAMTEIKTHIGYA

-1029 PYRVVIFPSRK
+1029 PYRVIIFPSRK

-1045 TSANSWIAISGTLCE
+1045 TSANSWVAMSGTLCE

-1074 FHHKNLGVLST
+1074 FHHKNMGVLST

-1112 HMFKFPCGRW
+1112 HTFKFPCGRW

-1143 SIDSEELM
+1143 SIDSEELL
-1151 ESCSTP
+1151 ETCSTP

-1166 RRPILSQVELQHM
+1166 RRPTLSPDELRQM

-1187 VKYHYRRECQ
+1187 VKFHYRRDPQ

-1220 FGFKNQRI
+1220 YGFKNQRI
-1228 FGRNFYVWDYLL
+1228 FGRNFYVWDYFL

-1245 FEISLL
+1245 FEMSLL

-1258 QRLNRDRRMYSESS
+1258 KRINRDRRLHSENT

-1278 RCYCHLIDQINM
+1278 RCYCHLIDQINT

-1297 DGKFQLFVCL
+1297 DGKFQLFICL
-1307 AAREKL
+1307 AAREQL

-1324 RSTMDMYEESSFLRN
+1324 RSTAEMYEETSFLRN
-1339 PTLLTFLIH
+1339 PILQNFLIH

>member
-1 MNMSLG
+1 MNGSLG
-7 IGARGSEQHP
+7 IARGSEQHP
-17 LRFADYFV
+17 QRFADYFV

-47 TPLDRAYE
+47 TPLDRAYKS
-55 GKVLGHYPDSVPW
+55 KVLGHYPDSVPW
-68 NPFDDHAVCMLCLP
+68 NPFDEHAVCMLCLP

-104 KQDGHRTYGF
+104 KEDGHRTYGF

-126 ICIAMHTLQ
+126 ICAAMQTLQ

-150 PTVRKGQDGHNTR
+150 PTARKGQDGHNTR
-163 SLPRHFKLSAHSPSA
+163 SLPRHFKLSAHSPGA
-178 ALGYYDYTKDKL
+178 ALGYYDSIKDKL

-209 TFLTNLYKCYLFKNR
+209 TFLTNLYKC
-224 EDLDEMN
+224 
-231 LENETSDEIVA
+231 
-242 RCVPRHPGPGLSLE
+242 VPRHPGPGLSLE
-256 SYVYNLLHNI
+256 SYVYNLLYNI

-277 YVPNDEPAK
+277 FVPNDEPAK
-286 SPLELVIHQPS
+286 LPLELVIHQPS
-297 PMLELPMLDYPL
+297 SLLELPMLDYPL
-309 KDVFTWLGADCLIQL
+309 KDVFTWLGADYLIQL

-338 SDFHK
+338 ADFHK
-343 LMAVSECITALLFPF
+343 LMVVSECITALLFPF

-387 AHSEGGV
+387 AQSEGGV

-421 FPHKMQFIT
+421 FPHKVQFIA

-489 EPPSSQ
+489 EPEPQ

-512 DDIDSMEDTTKEK
+512 DDIDPVEDTTEK
-525 ILTPQEEYQDTL
+525 ILTPQEEYRETL
-537 IFNNAIR
+537 DFNSAVR

-623 DYNIKVFDQRISA
+623 DCNIKVFDQRISA

-649 RYEPCTNIADIQ
+649 RYEPCTNIADTQ

-690 SFPLLDSVVLN
+690 SFPLLDNVALN
-701 KEPTQSSRR
+701 KEPAQSSRR
-710 EQTQWKYKMKSM
+710 GQTQWKYKMKSM
-722 DNGKPATPQES
+722 DTNGKPVTPQES

-829 AMYQEAVEC
+829 TMYQESEEC
-838 NDATKS
+838 NDTTKS
-844 IDPNFLSPAK
+844 IDANFLSP
-854 KSPNKFFGMPHRL
+854 
-867 ISSLRSKSI
+867 
-876 IAITSYIKDS
+876 
-886 LNDKPGIGLPQQDL
+886 DL

-911 TRGADKHKSPG
+911 TRGTDKHKSPG
-922 DRKSVGPEHL
+922 ERKTVGPEHL

-977 TLLSDTALLRSQY
+977 TLLSDSALLRSQY

-1069 ALEFV
+1069 ALEFL

-1112 HMFKFPCGRW
+1112 HTFKFPCGRW

-1143 SIDSEELM
+1143 SIDSEELV

-1228 FGRNFYVWDYLL
+1228 FGRNFYVWDYFL

-1258 QRLNRDRRMYSESS
+1258 QRLNRDRRVYTQSS

-1297 DGKFQLFVCL
+1297 DGKFQLFICL
-1307 AAREKL
+1307 AVREQL

-1324 RSTMDMYEESSFLRN
+1324 RSTADMYEENSFLRN

>member
-1 MNMSLG
+1 MNGSLG
-7 IGARGSEQHP
+7 IMRGPEQHP
-17 LRFADYFV
+17 QRFADYFV

-47 TPLDRAYE
+47 TPLDRAYKS
-55 GKVLGHYPDSVPW
+55 KVLGHYPDSVPW
-68 NPFDDHAVCMLCLP
+68 NPFDEHAVCMLCLP
-82 SGLRFRTQKHSVEP
+82 SGLKFRTQKHSVEP

-104 KQDGHRTYGF
+104 KEDGHRTYGF

-126 ICIAMHTLQ
+126 ICAAMQTLQ

-150 PTVRKGQDGHNTR
+150 PTARKGQDGHNTR
-163 SLPRHFKLSAHSPSA
+163 SLPRHFKLSAHSPGA
-178 ALGYYDYTKDKL
+178 ALGYYDSTKDKL

-209 TFLTNLYKCYLFKNR
+209 TFLTNLYKC
-224 EDLDEMN
+224 
-231 LENETSDEIVA
+231 
-242 RCVPRHPGPGLSLE
+242 VPRHPGPGLSLE
-256 SYVYNLLHNI
+256 SYVYNLLYNV

-277 YVPNDEPAK
+277 FIPNDEPAK
-286 SPLELVIHQPS
+286 PPLELVIHQPMPS
-297 PMLELPMLDYPL
+297 QELPMLDYPL
-309 KDVFTWLGADCLIQL
+309 KDMFTWLGADCVIQL

-343 LMAVSECITALLFPF
+343 LMVVSECITALLYPF

-421 FPHKMQFIT
+421 FPHKMQFIA

-442 HSGKT
+442 HTGKT
-447 DNMVINYYNGDIMTS
+447 DNMVINHYNGDIMTS

-489 EPPSSQ
+489 EPSPPS
-495 SDNLQRIVD
+495 DTLQRIVD
-504 IVKRSVNV
+504 IAKRTGVNV
-512 DDIDSMEDTTKEK
+512 EDIDSIEDNNVKERV
-525 ILTPQEEYQDTL
+525 LSPQEEYQETL
-537 IFNNAIR
+537 MFNNAIR
-544 EIFLNRFVQMFS
+544 EIFLNRFVQIFS

-567 DKDEWINNRDSMHV
+567 DKDEWLNNRDSMHV

-623 DYNIKVFDQRISA
+623 DFNIRVFDQRIS
-636 LKKKVGESIIRSM
+636 LLRKKVGEGIIRST
-649 RYEPCTNIADIQ
+649 RYEPCTSIDESQ
-661 QILEQRLTNVD
+661 KILEQRLTNVD

-680 ILPHRAAYFR
+680 IVPHRAAYFR
-690 SFPLLDSVVLN
+690 SFPLLDSVALN
-701 KEPTQSSRR
+701 KEPAQSRR
-710 EQTQWKYKMKSM
+710 GQTQWKYKMKSM
-722 DNGKPATPQES
+722 ESNGKTPAPQET

-829 AMYQEAVEC
+829 TMYQAVEEC
-838 NDATKS
+838 NDPDKS
-844 IDPNFLSPAK
+844 LHSNFLSPDKVLKVEISFSYVDTLHCISSK
-854 KSPNKFFGMPHRL
+854 KSPSKFLGLPERL
-867 ISSLRSKSI
+867 ISSLKGKNI
-876 IAITSYIKDS
+876 FEIASYIKENF
-886 LNDKPGIGLPQQDL
+886 NDIP
-900 SNLQLETDVSP
+900 NLALEIDSP
-911 TRGADKHKSPG
+911 TRGTDKHKSPG
-922 DRKSVGPEHL
+922 DRKIGPEHL
-932 RPLPDSLIFDIRN
+932 RPLPDSLLFDIRN

-977 TLLSDTALLRSQY
+977 TLLSDTGLLKSQY

-1112 HMFKFPCGRW
+1112 HTFKFPCGRW

-1135 LVGALVPR
+1135 LVGALVPH
-1143 SIDSEELM
+1143 SIDSEELV

-1179 LGEAVNAI
+1179 LGESVNAI
-1187 VKYHYRRECQ
+1187 VKFHYRRECQ

-1258 QRLNRDRRMYSESS
+1258 QRLNRDRRIHAENNR
-1272 QRFTIL
+1272 RFATL

-1297 DGKFQLFVCL
+1297 DGKFQLFICL
-1307 AAREKL
+1307 ATREQL
-1313 LHPMLR
+1313 LHSMLR
-1319 PMSDA
+1319 PMSEA
-1324 RSTMDMYEESSFLRN
+1324 RSTADMYEETSFLRN
-1339 PTLLTFLIH
+1339 CTLLNFLVH